1 MSKLNTWRKG
11 YHRQPRW
18 LRVSEWC
25 LLAYLLYA
33 LLLGLVTPYVLTSKL
48 PAALSQSLGREVTV
62 EAISINPFLLRI
74 RVTNFSIAEAEQ
86 RNDFVRFSQL
96 EADAA
101 FWRTLLTFTPTLEHF
116 YLNGPYAR
124 LTREQGGETTEFNF
138 SDIIRHIQ
146 SQSLP
151 EETKEEP
158 GDEGGIPHLR
168 LGLLN
173 VTDGKV
179 EVFDRV
185 SGAELVYPDLALEL
199 ENLDTHATI
208 SDSARSEEQGSP
220 DNLYQVN
227 VTTTEGGT
235 VYVDGLFQLAPLALT
250 GKVKIK
256 KLALPPL
263 WPLSDDIIKARLTD
277 GTLDFSVGYKV
288 SETEQGFRFRANDG
302 QLAVHSLALS
312 DTTSQRISLDTF
324 SLTDMRL
331 DTDSQRV
338 DIAGLKLKA
347 PFINGVYDNDGLDL
361 VSLLMPAGV
370 VQNNAEPEENSQSE
384 ASAAWRVVLGK
395 LAITEGDIQLH
406 DKAVAQSMYWRVHPI
421 TVTTSKI
428 DSNFSVPVDYDVTLA
443 ISGNSQAIPENA
455 QGELITRGSADLATQ
470 AVAGELTLSAIALS
484 QVQSYLTPFVNLS
497 LSEGALSVTTR
508 YEVAE
513 SGKKLQVSGDATV
526 ANLTI
531 LDGLHFEPLVKWQT
545 LDVADLRFNLDN
557 NTLDIAAINITEPY
571 AKILIDEQK
580 RTNIGAII
588 RSGESEEEANEP
600 SSDKARETG
609 DTEGDSV
616 DTPVT
621 GDAEGSVNTPETG
634 QAEGDSVNTP
644 ETGQAEGS
652 PLAISIAV
660 INLNNGSAYFADES
674 LTPQFASSIESLN
687 GSIEQL
693 TSNAGSAAK
702 VAINGKIDSYAPV
715 SLKGEINPLLEELF
729 LDLDFAVEGAELTSV
744 NPYSGTYMGYYID
757 KGLLSLDVRYK
768 VQNSELDGDN
778 HVVIDQLT
786 LGRKSD
792 SEQALSLPLGLAV
805 ALLQDND
812 GVIDLGLEVSGDLDN
827 PDFSFGSIIL
837 NALGNLITK
846 AVTAPFTFLASL
858 VGSEDE
864 LNRIDFAA
872 GHNSLDEQATQRL
885 TTLAEALNKRP
896 GLRVSIE
903 GTVDA
908 VSDARELAVAQL
920 HQQLLERS
928 AQDALPDNFSASNVP
943 LEGPLASTL
952 ETLFS
957 ETFSESIQDEQQ
969 RIRAQ
974 LQNNNE
980 EPVTEQ
986 QVTRALHIAMYN
998 RLRDSITIAE
1008 SELAALAQERG
1019 KRVKAYLVNQAQVE
1033 AGRLFLLN
1041 SREHLQSQS
1050 SSVELSLQAD

>member
-11 YHRQPRW
+11 YHQQPRW
-18 LRVSEWC
+18 LRASEWC

-74 RVTNFSIAEAEQ
+74 RVTNFSIAEADQ

-146 SQSLP
+146 SQSSP
-151 EETKEEP
+151 EEAEEGA
-158 GDEGGIPHLR
+158 GDESGIPHLR

-173 VTDGKV
+173 VADGKV

-199 ENLDTHATI
+199 ANLDTHATI
-208 SDSARSEEQGSP
+208 SDNARSEEQGSS

-250 GKVKIK
+250 GKVVIK

-277 GTLDFSVGYKV
+277 GTLDFSVGYEV
-288 SETEQGFRFRANDG
+288 RETEQGFRFRANDG

-312 DTTSQRISLDTF
+312 DTTRQRIALDTF

-338 DIAGLKLKA
+338 DIAGLKLEA
-347 PFINGVYDNDGLDL
+347 PYINGVYDNDGLDL
-361 VSLLMPAGV
+361 VSLLMPAGIA
-370 VQNNAEPEENSQSE
+370 QNNAEPEDNPQPEE
-384 ASAAWRVVLGK
+384 TTAWQVVLGE
-395 LAITEGDIQLH
+395 LAISEGDVQLH

-421 TVTTSKI
+421 TLTTSEI
-428 DSNFSVPVDYDVTLA
+428 DSHFSTPVDYEVALA

-455 QGELITRGSADLATQ
+455 QGELVTRGSADLATQ
-470 AVAGELTLSAIALS
+470 AVVGELTLSDIALS

-497 LSEGALSVTTR
+497 LSEGALSATTR

-513 SGKKLQVSGDATV
+513 SGKTLLVSGDATV
-526 ANLTI
+526 DNLTI
-531 LDGLHFEPLVKWQT
+531 LDGLHYEPLVKWQS
-545 LDVADLRFNLDN
+545 LDVADLRFSLAD
-557 NTLDIAAINITEPY
+557 NTLDMASVNIIEPY

-580 RTNIGAII
+580 RTNIGAIV
-588 RSGESEEEANEP
+588 RSGES
-600 SSDKARETG
+600 SSDNASKA
-609 DTEGDSV
+609 
-616 DTPVT
+616 
-621 GDAEGSVNTPETG
+621 GDAKEGSVNTPENG
-634 QAEGDSVNTP
+634 EAEGDSVDTSV
-644 ETGQAEGS
+644 TGEAEGS
-652 PLAISIAV
+652 SLAISIAA

-757 KGLLSLDVRYK
+757 KGLLSLDVHYK

-864 LNRIDFAA
+864 LNRVDFAA
-872 GHNSLDEQATQRL
+872 GQDSLNEQATLRL

-928 AQDALPDNFSASNVP
+928 AQDALPDDFSASNVP

-957 ETFSESIQDEQQ
+957 ETFSDSVQDEQQ

-998 RLRDSITIAE
+998 RLRDSITIPE

>member
-11 YHRQPRW
+11 FHQQPRW

-33 LLLGLVTPYVLTSKL
+33 LLLGLITPYVLTAKL
-48 PAALSQSLGREVTV
+48 PTALSQSLGREVTV
-62 EAISINPFLLRI
+62 ETISINPFLLRV
-74 RVTNFSIAEAEQ
+74 RVANFRIAEADQ
-86 RNDFVRFSQL
+86 QGDFIRFTQL

-101 FWRTLLTFTPTLEHF
+101 FWRTLLTITPTLEHF

-124 LTREQGGETTEFNF
+124 LAREQGGETTEFNF

-146 SQSLP
+146 SQSSP
-151 EETKEEP
+151 EATEEP
-158 GDEGGIPHLR
+158 GDESGIPHLR
-168 LGLLN
+168 LGLLS

-199 ENLDTHATI
+199 ANLDTHATI
-208 SDSARSEEQGSP
+208 SDNARSEEQGSP

-235 VYVDGLFQLAPLALT
+235 LYVDGLFQLAPLALT
-250 GKVKIK
+250 GKVVIK

-277 GTLDFSVGYKV
+277 GTLDFSVGYDMR
-288 SETEQGFRFRANDG
+288 ETEQGFRFRANDG
-302 QLAVHSLALS
+302 QLAIHSLALS
-312 DTTSQRISLDTF
+312 DPTRQRIALDTF

-347 PFINGVYDNDGLDL
+347 PYINGVYNDDGLDL
-361 VSLLMPAGV
+361 ISLLMPAGIA
-370 VQNNAEPEENSQSE
+370 QNNAEPEDNPQPEDTN
-384 ASAAWRVVLGK
+384 AWQVVLGE
-395 LAITEGDIQLH
+395 LAISEGDVQLH

-421 TVTTSKI
+421 TVMTSEI
-428 DSNFSVPVDYDVTLA
+428 DSHFSSPVDYEVALA
-443 ISGNSQAIPENA
+443 ISGNSQAIPENV

-470 AVAGELTLSAIALS
+470 AVAGELTISDIALS

-497 LSEGALSVTTR
+497 LSEGALSATIR

-513 SGKKLQVSGDATV
+513 SGKTLQVSGDASV
-526 ANLTI
+526 DNLTI
-531 LDGLHFEPLVKWQT
+531 LDGLHYEPLVKWQS
-545 LDVADLRFNLDN
+545 LDVADLRFSLDN
-557 NTLDIAAINITEPY
+557 NTLDIASVDITEPY

-580 RTNIGAII
+580 RTNIGAIV
-588 RSGESEEEANEP
+588 RSGES
-600 SSDKARETG
+600 SSDNASEI
-609 DTEGDSV
+609 
-616 DTPVT
+616 
-621 GDAEGSVNTPETG
+621 GDAKEGSVNTPETG
-634 QAEGDSVNTP
+634 EAERDSVDTP
-644 ETGQAEGS
+644 ETGEAGGS
-652 PLAISIAV
+652 PLAISIAT

-693 TSNAGSAAK
+693 TSDAGSAAK

-768 VQNSELDGDN
+768 VQNSELDGNN

-864 LNRIDFAA
+864 LNRVDFAA
-872 GHNSLDEQATQRL
+872 GQNTLDEQATQRL

-957 ETFSESIQDEQQ
+957 ETFSDSVQDEQQ

-998 RLRDSITIAE
+998 RLRDSISIPE

-1019 KRVKAYLVNQAQVE
+1019 KRVKAYLVNQAQVD

>member
-11 YHRQPRW
+11 YHQQPRW
-18 LRVSEWC
+18 LRASEWC
-25 LLAYLLYA
+25 LLAYSLYA
-33 LLLGLVTPYVLTSKL
+33 LLLGLITPYVLTAKL
-48 PAALSQSLGREVTV
+48 PAALSQTLGREVTV
-62 EAISINPFLLRI
+62 DTISINPFLLRV
-74 RVTNFSIAEAEQ
+74 RVVNFRIAEAEQ
-86 RNDFVRFSQL
+86 QSDFIRFSQL

-124 LTREQGGETTEFNF
+124 LAREQGGETTEFNF

-146 SQSLP
+146 SQSSP
-151 EETKEEP
+151 EETNEES
-158 GDEGGIPHLR
+158 GDESGIPHLR

-173 VTDGKV
+173 VADGKV

-199 ENLDTHATI
+199 ANLDTHATI
-208 SDSARSEEQGSP
+208 SDNARSEEQGSS

-250 GKVKIK
+250 GKVVIK

-277 GTLDFSVGYKV
+277 GTLDFSVGYEV
-288 SETEQGFRFRANDG
+288 RETEQGFRFRANDG

-312 DTTSQRISLDTF
+312 DTTRQRIALERF

-338 DIAGLKLKA
+338 DIAGLKLEA
-347 PFINGVYDNDGLDL
+347 PYINGVYDNDGLDL
-361 VSLLMPAGV
+361 VSLLMPAGIA
-370 VQNNAEPEENSQSE
+370 QNNAEPEDNPQPEE
-384 ASAAWRVVLGK
+384 TTAWQVVLGE
-395 LAITEGDIQLH
+395 LAISEGDVQLH

-421 TVTTSKI
+421 TLTTSEI
-428 DSNFSVPVDYDVTLA
+428 DSHFSTPVDYEVALA

-455 QGELITRGSADLATQ
+455 QGELVTRGSADLATQ
-470 AVAGELTLSAIALS
+470 AVVGELTLSDIALS

-497 LSEGALSVTTR
+497 LSEGALSATTR

-513 SGKKLQVSGDATV
+513 SGKTLLVSGDATV
-526 ANLTI
+526 DNLTI
-531 LDGLHFEPLVKWQT
+531 LDGLHYEPLVKWQS
-545 LDVADLRFNLDN
+545 LDVADLRFSLAD
-557 NTLDIAAINITEPY
+557 NTLDMASVNIIEPY

-588 RSGESEEEANEP
+588 RSGES
-600 SSDKARETG
+600 SSENASE
-609 DTEGDSV
+609 V
-616 DTPVT
+616 
-621 GDAEGSVNTPETG
+621 GDAKEGSVNTPENG
-634 QAEGDSVNTP
+634 EAEGDSVDTSV
-644 ETGQAEGS
+644 TGEAEGS
-652 PLAISIAV
+652 SLAISIAA

-693 TSNAGSAAK
+693 TSDAGSAAK

-715 SLKGEINPLLEELF
+715 SLKGELNPLLEELF

-768 VQNSELDGDN
+768 VQNSELDGNN

-864 LNRIDFAA
+864 LNRVDFTA
-872 GHNSLDEQATQRL
+872 GQDSLDEQATQRL

-928 AQDALPDNFSASNVP
+928 AQDALPDDFSASNVP

-957 ETFSESIQDEQQ
+957 ETFSDSVQDEQQ

-998 RLRDSITIAE
+998 RLRDSITIPE

-1019 KRVKAYLVNQAQVE
+1019 KRVKAFLVNQADIE

>member
-11 YHRQPRW
+11 YHQQPRW
-18 LRVSEWC
+18 LRASEWC

-74 RVTNFSIAEAEQ
+74 RVTNFSIAEADQ

-146 SQSLP
+146 SQSSP
-151 EETKEEP
+151 EEAEEGA
-158 GDEGGIPHLR
+158 GDESGIPHLR

-173 VTDGKV
+173 VADGKV

-199 ENLDTHATI
+199 ANLDTHATI
-208 SDSARSEEQGSP
+208 SDNARSEEQGSS

-250 GKVKIK
+250 GKVVIK

-277 GTLDFSVGYKV
+277 GTLDFSVGYEV
-288 SETEQGFRFRANDG
+288 RETEQGFRFRANDG

-312 DTTSQRISLDTF
+312 DTTRQRIALERF

-338 DIAGLKLKA
+338 DIAGLKLEA
-347 PFINGVYDNDGLDL
+347 PYINGVYDNDGLDL
-361 VSLLMPAGV
+361 VSLLMPAGIA
-370 VQNNAEPEENSQSE
+370 QNNAEPEDNPQPEE
-384 ASAAWRVVLGK
+384 TTAWQVVLGE
-395 LAITEGDIQLH
+395 LAISEGDVQLH

-421 TVTTSKI
+421 TLTTSEI
-428 DSNFSVPVDYDVTLA
+428 DSHFSTPVDYEVALA

-455 QGELITRGSADLATQ
+455 QGELVTRGSADLATQ
-470 AVAGELTLSAIALS
+470 AVVGELTLSDIALS

-497 LSEGALSVTTR
+497 LSEGALSATTR

-513 SGKKLQVSGDATV
+513 SGKTLLVSGDATV
-526 ANLTI
+526 DNLTI
-531 LDGLHFEPLVKWQT
+531 LDGLHYEPLVKWQS
-545 LDVADLRFNLDN
+545 LDVADLRFSLAD
-557 NTLDIAAINITEPY
+557 NTLDMASVNIIEPY

-588 RSGESEEEANEP
+588 RSGES
-600 SSDKARETG
+600 SSENASE
-609 DTEGDSV
+609 V
-616 DTPVT
+616 
-621 GDAEGSVNTPETG
+621 GDAKEGSVNTPENG
-634 QAEGDSVNTP
+634 EAEGDSVDTSV
-644 ETGQAEGS
+644 TGEAEGS
-652 PLAISIAV
+652 SLAISIAA

-757 KGLLSLDVRYK
+757 KGLLSLDVHYK

-864 LNRIDFAA
+864 LNRVDFAA
-872 GHNSLDEQATQRL
+872 GQDSLNEQATQRL

-928 AQDALPDNFSASNVP
+928 AQDALPDDFSASNVP

-957 ETFSESIQDEQQ
+957 ETFSDSVQDEQQ

-998 RLRDSITIAE
+998 RLRDSITIPE

>member
-11 YHRQPRW
+11 YHQQPRW

-25 LLAYLLYA
+25 LLAYSLYA
-33 LLLGLVTPYVLTSKL
+33 LLLGLLTPYVLTSKL
-48 PAALSQSLGREVTV
+48 PAALSQTLGREVTV
-62 EAISINPFLLRI
+62 DTISINPFLLRV
-74 RVTNFSIAEAEQ
+74 RVANFRIAEADQ
-86 RNDFVRFSQL
+86 QGDFIRFTQL

-124 LTREQGGETTEFNF
+124 LAREQGGETTEFNF
-138 SDIIRHIQ
+138 SDIIAHIQ
-146 SQSLP
+146 SQSSP
-151 EETKEEP
+151 EETNEES
-158 GDEGGIPHLR
+158 GDESSIPHLR

-199 ENLDTHATI
+199 ANLDTHATI
-208 SDSARSEEQGSP
+208 SDNARSEEQGSP

-235 VYVDGLFQLAPLALT
+235 LYVNGLFQLAPLALT
-250 GKVKIK
+250 GKVVIK

-277 GTLDFSVGYKV
+277 GTLDFSVGYEV
-288 SETEQGFRFRANDG
+288 RETEQGFRFRANDG

-312 DTTSQRISLDTF
+312 DTTRQRIALDTF

-338 DIAGLKLKA
+338 DIAGLKLEA
-347 PFINGVYDNDGLDL
+347 PYINGVYDNDGLDL
-361 VSLLMPAGV
+361 VSLLMPAGIA
-370 VQNNAEPEENSQSE
+370 QNNAEPEDNPQPEE
-384 ASAAWRVVLGK
+384 TTAWQVVLGE
-395 LAITEGDIQLH
+395 LAISEGDVQLH

-421 TVTTSKI
+421 TVTTSEI
-428 DSNFSVPVDYDVTLA
+428 DSHFSTPVDYEVALA

-455 QGELITRGSADLATQ
+455 QGELVTRGSADLATQ
-470 AVAGELTLSAIALS
+470 AVVGELTISDIALS

-497 LSEGALSVTTR
+497 LSEGALSATTR

-513 SGKKLQVSGDATV
+513 SGKTLLVSGDATV
-526 ANLTI
+526 DNLTI
-531 LDGLHFEPLVKWQT
+531 LDGLHYEPLVKWQS
-545 LDVADLRFNLDN
+545 LDVADLRFSLDD
-557 NTLDIAAINITEPY
+557 NTLDIASINITEPY

-588 RSGESEEEANEP
+588 RSGES
-600 SSDKARETG
+600 SSENASE
-609 DTEGDSV
+609 V
-616 DTPVT
+616 
-621 GDAEGSVNTPETG
+621 GDAKEGSVNTPETG
-634 QAEGDSVNTP
+634 D
-644 ETGQAEGS
+644 AEGS
-652 PLAISIAV
+652 TLAISIAA
-660 INLNNGSAYFADES
+660 INLINGSAYFADES

-693 TSNAGSAAK
+693 TSDAGSAAK

-768 VQNSELDGDN
+768 VQNSELDGNN

-864 LNRIDFAA
+864 LNRVDFAA
-872 GHNSLDEQATQRL
+872 GQDSLDEQATQRL

-957 ETFSESIQDEQQ
+957 ETFSDSVQDEQQ

>member
-11 YHRQPRW
+11 YHQQPRW
-18 LRVSEWC
+18 LRASEWC

-74 RVTNFSIAEAEQ
+74 RVTNFSIAEADQ

-146 SQSLP
+146 SQSSP
-151 EETKEEP
+151 EEAEEGA
-158 GDEGGIPHLR
+158 GDESGIPHLR

-173 VTDGKV
+173 VADGKV

-199 ENLDTHATI
+199 ANLDTHATI
-208 SDSARSEEQGSP
+208 SDNARSEEQGSS

-250 GKVKIK
+250 GKVVIK

-277 GTLDFSVGYKV
+277 GTLDFSVGYEV
-288 SETEQGFRFRANDG
+288 RETEQGFRFRANDG

-312 DTTSQRISLDTF
+312 DTTRQRIALDTF

-338 DIAGLKLKA
+338 DIAGLKLEA
-347 PFINGVYDNDGLDL
+347 PYINGVYDNDGLDL
-361 VSLLMPAGV
+361 VSLLMPAGIA
-370 VQNNAEPEENSQSE
+370 QNNAEPEDNPQPEE
-384 ASAAWRVVLGK
+384 TTAWQVVLGE
-395 LAITEGDIQLH
+395 LAISEGDVQLH

-421 TVTTSKI
+421 TLTTSEI
-428 DSNFSVPVDYDVTLA
+428 DSHFSTPVDYEVALA

-455 QGELITRGSADLATQ
+455 QGELVTRGSADLATQ
-470 AVAGELTLSAIALS
+470 AVVGELTLSDIALS

-497 LSEGALSVTTR
+497 LSEGALSATTR

-513 SGKKLQVSGDATV
+513 SGKTLLVSGDATV
-526 ANLTI
+526 DNLTI
-531 LDGLHFEPLVKWQT
+531 LDGLHYEPLVKWQS
-545 LDVADLRFNLDN
+545 LDVADLRFSLAD
-557 NTLDIAAINITEPY
+557 NTLDMASVNIIEPY

-588 RSGESEEEANEP
+588 RSGES
-600 SSDKARETG
+600 SSENASE
-609 DTEGDSV
+609 V
-616 DTPVT
+616 
-621 GDAEGSVNTPETG
+621 GDAKEGSVNTPENG
-634 QAEGDSVNTP
+634 EAEGDSVDTSV
-644 ETGQAEGS
+644 TGEAEGS
-652 PLAISIAV
+652 SLAISIAA

-693 TSNAGSAAK
+693 TSDAGSAAK

-715 SLKGEINPLLEELF
+715 SLKGELNPLLEELF

-768 VQNSELDGDN
+768 VQNSELDGNN

-864 LNRIDFAA
+864 LNRVDFAA
-872 GHNSLDEQATQRL
+872 GQDSLNEQATQRL

-928 AQDALPDNFSASNVP
+928 AQDALPDDFSASNVP

-957 ETFSESIQDEQQ
+957 ETFSDSVQDEQQ

-998 RLRDSITIAE
+998 RLRDSITIPE

-1019 KRVKAYLVNQAQVE
+1019 KRVKAFLVNQADIE

>member
-11 YHRQPRW
+11 YHQQPRW
-18 LRVSEWC
+18 LRASEWC

-74 RVTNFSIAEAEQ
+74 RVTNFSIAEADQ

-146 SQSLP
+146 SQSSP
-151 EETKEEP
+151 EEAEEGA
-158 GDEGGIPHLR
+158 GDESGIPHLR

-173 VTDGKV
+173 VADGKV

-199 ENLDTHATI
+199 ANLDTHATI
-208 SDSARSEEQGSP
+208 SDNARSEEQGSS

-250 GKVKIK
+250 GKVVIK

-277 GTLDFSVGYKV
+277 GTLDFSVGYEV
-288 SETEQGFRFRANDG
+288 RETEQGFRFRANDG

-312 DTTSQRISLDTF
+312 DTTRQRIALERF

-338 DIAGLKLKA
+338 DIAGLKLEA
-347 PFINGVYDNDGLDL
+347 PYINGVYDNDGLDL
-361 VSLLMPAGV
+361 VSLLMPAGIA
-370 VQNNAEPEENSQSE
+370 QNNAEPEDNPQPEE
-384 ASAAWRVVLGK
+384 TTAWQVVLGE
-395 LAITEGDIQLH
+395 LAISEGDVQLH

-421 TVTTSKI
+421 TLTTSEI
-428 DSNFSVPVDYDVTLA
+428 DSHFSTPVDYEVALA

-455 QGELITRGSADLATQ
+455 QGELVTRGSADLATQ
-470 AVAGELTLSAIALS
+470 AVVGELTLSDIALS

-497 LSEGALSVTTR
+497 LSEGALSATTR

-513 SGKKLQVSGDATV
+513 SGKTLLVSGDATV
-526 ANLTI
+526 DNLTI
-531 LDGLHFEPLVKWQT
+531 LDGLHYEPLVKWQS
-545 LDVADLRFNLDN
+545 LDVADLRFSLAD
-557 NTLDIAAINITEPY
+557 NTLDMASVNIIEPY

-580 RTNIGAII
+580 RTNIGAIV
-588 RSGESEEEANEP
+588 RSGES
-600 SSDKARETG
+600 SSDNASKA
-609 DTEGDSV
+609 
-616 DTPVT
+616 
-621 GDAEGSVNTPETG
+621 GDAKEGSVNTPENG
-634 QAEGDSVNTP
+634 EAEGDSVDTSV
-644 ETGQAEGS
+644 TGEAEGS
-652 PLAISIAV
+652 SLAISIAA

-693 TSNAGSAAK
+693 TSDAGSAAK

-715 SLKGEINPLLEELF
+715 SLKGELNPLLEELF

-757 KGLLSLDVRYK
+757 KGLLSLDVHYK

-864 LNRIDFAA
+864 LNRVDFTA
-872 GHNSLDEQATQRL
+872 GQDSLDEQATQRL

-957 ETFSESIQDEQQ
+957 ETFSDSVQDEQQ

-998 RLRDSITIAE
+998 RLRDSITIPE

>member
-11 YHRQPRW
+11 YHQQPRW
-18 LRVSEWC
+18 LRASEWC

-74 RVTNFSIAEAEQ
+74 RVTNFSIAEADQ

-146 SQSLP
+146 SQSSP
-151 EETKEEP
+151 EEAEEGA
-158 GDEGGIPHLR
+158 GDESGIPHLR

-173 VTDGKV
+173 VADGKV

-199 ENLDTHATI
+199 ANLDTHATI
-208 SDSARSEEQGSP
+208 SDNARSEEQGSS

-250 GKVKIK
+250 GKVVIK

-277 GTLDFSVGYKV
+277 GTLDFSVGYEV
-288 SETEQGFRFRANDG
+288 RETEQGFRFRANDG

-312 DTTSQRISLDTF
+312 DTTRQRIALERF

-338 DIAGLKLKA
+338 DIAGLKLEA
-347 PFINGVYDNDGLDL
+347 PYINGVYDNDGLDL
-361 VSLLMPAGV
+361 VSLLMPAGIA
-370 VQNNAEPEENSQSE
+370 QNNAEPEDNPQPEE
-384 ASAAWRVVLGK
+384 TTAWQVVLGE
-395 LAITEGDIQLH
+395 LAISEGDVQLH
-406 DKAVAQSMYWRVHPI
+406 DKAVAQSMYWRGHPI
-421 TVTTSKI
+421 TLTTSEI
-428 DSNFSVPVDYDVTLA
+428 DSHFSTPVDYEVALA

-455 QGELITRGSADLATQ
+455 QGELVTRGSADLATQ
-470 AVAGELTLSAIALS
+470 AVVGELTLSDIALS

-497 LSEGALSVTTR
+497 LSEGALSATTR

-513 SGKKLQVSGDATV
+513 SGKTLLVSGDATV
-526 ANLTI
+526 DNLTI
-531 LDGLHFEPLVKWQT
+531 LDGLHYEPLVKWQS
-545 LDVADLRFNLDN
+545 LDVADLRFSLAD
-557 NTLDIAAINITEPY
+557 NTLDMASVNIIEPY

-588 RSGESEEEANEP
+588 RSGES
-600 SSDKARETG
+600 SSENASE
-609 DTEGDSV
+609 V
-616 DTPVT
+616 
-621 GDAEGSVNTPETG
+621 GDAKEGSVNTPENG
-634 QAEGDSVNTP
+634 EAEGDSVDTSV
-644 ETGQAEGS
+644 TGEAEGS
-652 PLAISIAV
+652 SLAISIAA

-693 TSNAGSAAK
+693 TSDAGSAAK

-715 SLKGEINPLLEELF
+715 SLKGELNPLLEELF

-768 VQNSELDGDN
+768 VQNSELDGNN

-864 LNRIDFAA
+864 LNRVDFTA
-872 GHNSLDEQATQRL
+872 GQDSLDEQATQRL

-957 ETFSESIQDEQQ
+957 ETFSDSVQDEQQ

-998 RLRDSITIAE
+998 RLRDSITIPE

-1019 KRVKAYLVNQAQVE
+1019 KRVKAFLVNQADIE

>member
-1 MSKLNTWRKG
+1 MSKLNTWRQG

-33 LLLGLVTPYVLTSKL
+33 LLLGLLTPYVLTSKL
-48 PAALSQSLGREVTV
+48 PAALSQTLGREVTV
-62 EAISINPFLLRI
+62 DTISINPFLLRI
-74 RVTNFSIAEAEQ
+74 RVTNFSIAEADQ
-86 RNDFVRFSQL
+86 RNDFIRFSQL

-146 SQSLP
+146 SQSSP
-151 EETKEEP
+151 EEAEEGA
-158 GDEGGIPHLR
+158 GDESGIPHLR

-173 VTDGKV
+173 VADGKV

-199 ENLDTHATI
+199 ANLDTHATI
-208 SDSARSEEQGSP
+208 SDNARSEEQGSS

-250 GKVKIK
+250 GKVVIK

-277 GTLDFSVGYKV
+277 GTLDFSVGYEV
-288 SETEQGFRFRANDG
+288 RETEQGFRFRANDG

-312 DTTSQRISLDTF
+312 DTTRQRIALDTF

-338 DIAGLKLKA
+338 DIAGLKLEA
-347 PFINGVYDNDGLDL
+347 PYINGVYDNDGLDL
-361 VSLLMPAGV
+361 VSLLMPAGIA
-370 VQNNAEPEENSQSE
+370 QNNAEPEDNPQPEE
-384 ASAAWRVVLGK
+384 TTAWQVVLGE
-395 LAITEGDIQLH
+395 LAISEGDVQLH

-421 TVTTSKI
+421 TLTTSEI
-428 DSNFSVPVDYDVTLA
+428 DSHFSTPVDYEVALA

-455 QGELITRGSADLATQ
+455 QGELVTRGSADLATQ
-470 AVAGELTLSAIALS
+470 AVVGELTLSDIALS

-497 LSEGALSVTTR
+497 LSEGALSATTR

-513 SGKKLQVSGDATV
+513 SGKTLLVSGDATV
-526 ANLTI
+526 DNLTI
-531 LDGLHFEPLVKWQT
+531 LDGLHYEPLVKWQS
-545 LDVADLRFNLDN
+545 LDVADLRFSLAD
-557 NTLDIAAINITEPY
+557 NTLDMASVNIIEPY

-580 RTNIGAII
+580 RTNIGAIV
-588 RSGESEEEANEP
+588 RSGES
-600 SSDKARETG
+600 SSDNASKA
-609 DTEGDSV
+609 
-616 DTPVT
+616 
-621 GDAEGSVNTPETG
+621 GDAKEGSVNTPENG
-634 QAEGDSVNTP
+634 EAEGDSVDTSV
-644 ETGQAEGS
+644 TGEAEGS
-652 PLAISIAV
+652 SLAISIAA

-757 KGLLSLDVRYK
+757 KGLLSLDVHYK

-864 LNRIDFAA
+864 LNRVDFAA
-872 GHNSLDEQATQRL
+872 GQDSLNEQATQRL

-928 AQDALPDNFSASNVP
+928 AQDALPDDFSASNVP

-957 ETFSESIQDEQQ
+957 ETFSDSVQDEQQ

-998 RLRDSITIAE
+998 RLRDSITIPE

>member
-11 YHRQPRW
+11 YHQQPRW
-18 LRVSEWC
+18 LRASEWC

-74 RVTNFSIAEAEQ
+74 RVTNFSIAEADQ
-86 RNDFVRFSQL
+86 RNDFVRFTQL

-146 SQSLP
+146 SQSSP
-151 EETKEEP
+151 EEAEEGA
-158 GDEGGIPHLR
+158 GDESGIPHLR

-173 VTDGKV
+173 VADGKV

-199 ENLDTHATI
+199 ANLDTHATI
-208 SDSARSEEQGSP
+208 SDNARSEEQGSS

-250 GKVKIK
+250 GKVVIK

-277 GTLDFSVGYKV
+277 GTLDFSVGYEV
-288 SETEQGFRFRANDG
+288 RETEQGFRFRANDG

-312 DTTSQRISLDTF
+312 DTTRQRIALDTF

-338 DIAGLKLKA
+338 DIAGLKLEA
-347 PFINGVYDNDGLDL
+347 PYINGVYDNDGLDL
-361 VSLLMPAGV
+361 VSLLMPAGIA
-370 VQNNAEPEENSQSE
+370 QNNAEPEDNPQPEE
-384 ASAAWRVVLGK
+384 TTAWQVVLGE
-395 LAITEGDIQLH
+395 LAISEGDVQLH

-421 TVTTSKI
+421 TLTTSEI
-428 DSNFSVPVDYDVTLA
+428 DSHFSTPVDYEVALA

-455 QGELITRGSADLATQ
+455 QGELVTRGSADLATQ
-470 AVAGELTLSAIALS
+470 AVVGELTLSDIALS

-497 LSEGALSVTTR
+497 LSEGALSATTR

-513 SGKKLQVSGDATV
+513 SGKTLLVSGDATV
-526 ANLTI
+526 DNLTI
-531 LDGLHFEPLVKWQT
+531 LDGLHYEPLVKWQS
-545 LDVADLRFNLDN
+545 LDVADLRFSLAD
-557 NTLDIAAINITEPY
+557 NTLDMASVNIIEPY

-580 RTNIGAII
+580 RTNIGAIV
-588 RSGESEEEANEP
+588 RSGES
-600 SSDKARETG
+600 SSDNASKA
-609 DTEGDSV
+609 
-616 DTPVT
+616 
-621 GDAEGSVNTPETG
+621 GDAKEGSVNTPENG
-634 QAEGDSVNTP
+634 EAEGDSVDTSV
-644 ETGQAEGS
+644 TGEAEGS
-652 PLAISIAV
+652 SLAISIAA

-757 KGLLSLDVRYK
+757 KGLLSLDVHYK

-864 LNRIDFAA
+864 LNRVDFAA
-872 GHNSLDEQATQRL
+872 GQDSLNEQATQRL

-928 AQDALPDNFSASNVP
+928 AQDALPDDFSASNVP

-957 ETFSESIQDEQQ
+957 ETFSDSVQDEQQ

-998 RLRDSITIAE
+998 RLRDSITIPE

>member
-11 YHRQPRW
+11 YHQQPRW
-18 LRVSEWC
+18 LRASEWC

-74 RVTNFSIAEAEQ
+74 RVTNFSIAEADQ

-146 SQSLP
+146 SQSSP
-151 EETKEEP
+151 EEAEEGA
-158 GDEGGIPHLR
+158 GDESGIPHLR

-173 VTDGKV
+173 VADGKV

-199 ENLDTHATI
+199 ANLDTHATI
-208 SDSARSEEQGSP
+208 SDNARSEEQGSS

-250 GKVKIK
+250 GKVVIK

-277 GTLDFSVGYKV
+277 GTLDFSVGYEV
-288 SETEQGFRFRANDG
+288 RETEQGFRFRANDG

-312 DTTSQRISLDTF
+312 DTTRQRIALERF

-338 DIAGLKLKA
+338 DIAGLKLEA
-347 PFINGVYDNDGLDL
+347 PYINGVYDNDGLDL
-361 VSLLMPAGV
+361 VSLLMPAGIA
-370 VQNNAEPEENSQSE
+370 QNNAEPEDNPQPEE
-384 ASAAWRVVLGK
+384 TTAWQVVLGE
-395 LAITEGDIQLH
+395 LAISEGDVQLH

-421 TVTTSKI
+421 TLTTSEI
-428 DSNFSVPVDYDVTLA
+428 DSHFSTPVDYEVALA

-455 QGELITRGSADLATQ
+455 QGELVTRGSADLATQ
-470 AVAGELTLSAIALS
+470 AVVGELTLSDIALS

-497 LSEGALSVTTR
+497 LSEGALSATTR

-513 SGKKLQVSGDATV
+513 SGKTLLVSGDATV
-526 ANLTI
+526 DNLTI
-531 LDGLHFEPLVKWQT
+531 LDGLHYEPLVKWQS
-545 LDVADLRFNLDN
+545 LDVADLRFSLAD
-557 NTLDIAAINITEPY
+557 NTLDMASVNIIEPY

-588 RSGESEEEANEP
+588 RSGES
-600 SSDKARETG
+600 SSENASE
-609 DTEGDSV
+609 V
-616 DTPVT
+616 
-621 GDAEGSVNTPETG
+621 GDAKEGSVNTPENG
-634 QAEGDSVNTP
+634 EAEGDSVDTSV
-644 ETGQAEGS
+644 TGEAEGS
-652 PLAISIAV
+652 SLAISIAA

-693 TSNAGSAAK
+693 TSDAGSAAK

-715 SLKGEINPLLEELF
+715 SLKGELNPLLEELF

-757 KGLLSLDVRYK
+757 KGLLSLDVHYK

-864 LNRIDFAA
+864 LNRVDFTA
-872 GHNSLDEQATQRL
+872 GQDSLDEQATQRL

-928 AQDALPDNFSASNVP
+928 AQDALPDDFSASNVP

-957 ETFSESIQDEQQ
+957 ETFSDSVQDEQQ

-998 RLRDSITIAE
+998 RLRDSITIPE

>member
-1 MSKLNTWRKG
+1 MSKLNLWRKG
-11 YHRQPRW
+11 YQQQPRW

-25 LLAYLLYA
+25 LLAYVLYA
-33 LLLGLVTPYVLTSKL
+33 LLLGLMTPYVLTSKL
-48 PAALSQSLGREVTV
+48 PATLSQSLGREVTV
-62 EAISINPFLLRI
+62 ENISINPFLLRV
-74 RVTNFSIAEAEQ
+74 RVANFRIAEADQ
-86 RNDFVRFSQL
+86 QGDFVRFTQL

-101 FWRTLLTFTPTLEHF
+101 FWRSILTFTPTLEHF

-124 LTREQGGETTEFNF
+124 LAREQGGDTTEFNF

-146 SQSLP
+146 SQSSP
-151 EETKEEP
+151 GEAKEAVD
-158 GDEGGIPHLR
+158 DESGIPHLR

-185 SGAELVYPDLALEL
+185 SGAELVYPNLALEL
-199 ENLDTHATI
+199 ANLDTHATI
-208 SDSARSEEQGSP
+208 SDTVRSEDEGST
-220 DNLYQVN
+220 DNLYQIN

-235 VYVDGLFQLAPLALT
+235 LYVDGLFQLAPLALS
-250 GKVKIK
+250 GKVVVKN
-256 KLALPPL
+256 LALPPL

-288 SETEQGFRFRANDG
+288 SETEQGVRFRANDG
-302 QLAVHSLALS
+302 QLAIHSLALS
-312 DTTSQRISLDTF
+312 DTNSQRISLDSF
-324 SLTDMRL
+324 SLTDMQL

-338 DIAGLKLKA
+338 DIAGLHLKA
-347 PFINGVYDNDGLDL
+347 PYINGVYDKDGLDL
-361 VSLLMPAGV
+361 VNLLMPAGIA
-370 VQNNAEPEENSQSE
+370 QKNEEPEENPQS
-384 ASAAWRVVLGK
+384 APSTAWQVVLGK
-395 LAITEGDIQLH
+395 LAISEGDIQLH
-406 DKAVAQSMYWRVHPI
+406 DKAVAQSMYWRVHPL
-421 TVTTSKI
+421 TVTTSEI
-428 DSNFSVPVDYDVTLA
+428 DSHFSAPVDYDVSLA
-443 ISGNSQAIPENA
+443 ISGNSQAIPETA
-455 QGELITRGSADLATQ
+455 QGEIVTRGSANLATQ
-470 AVAGELTLSAIALS
+470 AVNGELTLSDIELS

-497 LSEGALSVTTR
+497 LSEGALSATTR

-531 LDGLHFEPLVKWQT
+531 LDGLHYDPLVKWQT
-545 LDVADLRFNLDN
+545 LDIADLRFSLDN
-557 NTLDIAAINITEPY
+557 NTLDIASVDITQPY

-588 RSGESEEEANEP
+588 RDGESSKKDSES
-600 SSDKARETG
+600 SSDNASETG
-609 DTEGDSV
+609 G
-616 DTPVT
+616 
-621 GDAEGSVNTPETG
+621 AEG
-634 QAEGDSVNTP
+634 A
-644 ETGQAEGS
+644 
-652 PLAISIAV
+652 PLAISIAA

-693 TSNAGSAAK
+693 TSDAGSAAK

-768 VQNSELDGDN
+768 VQNSELDGNN

-864 LNRIDFAA
+864 LNRVDFAA
-872 GHNSLDEQATQRL
+872 GQDSLNEQARERL

-928 AQDALPDNFSASNVP
+928 EMNALPDNFSASNVP
-943 LEGPLASTL
+943 LEGPLADTL
-952 ETLFS
+952 EILFS
-957 ETFSESIQDEQQ
+957 ETFSNSVQDEQQ
-969 RIRAQ
+969 RVRAQ
-974 LQNNNE
+974 LQNNND
-980 EPVTEQ
+980 EPVTDQ

-998 RLRDSITIAE
+998 RIRDSITIPE

-1019 KRVKAYLVNQAQVE
+1019 KQVKAYLVNQAQVG

>member
-11 YHRQPRW
+11 YHQQPRW
-18 LRVSEWC
+18 LRASEWC

-74 RVTNFSIAEAEQ
+74 RVTNFSIAEADQ

-146 SQSLP
+146 SQSSP
-151 EETKEEP
+151 EEAEEGA
-158 GDEGGIPHLR
+158 GDESGIPHLR

-173 VTDGKV
+173 VADGKV

-199 ENLDTHATI
+199 ANLDTHATI
-208 SDSARSEEQGSP
+208 SDNARSEEQGSS

-250 GKVKIK
+250 GKVVIK

-277 GTLDFSVGYKV
+277 GTLDFSVGYEV
-288 SETEQGFRFRANDG
+288 RETEQGFRFRANDG

-312 DTTSQRISLDTF
+312 DTTRQRIALDTF

-338 DIAGLKLKA
+338 DIAGLKLEA
-347 PFINGVYDNDGLDL
+347 PYINGVYDNDGLDL
-361 VSLLMPAGV
+361 VSLLMPAGIA
-370 VQNNAEPEENSQSE
+370 QNNAEPEDNSQPE
-384 ASAAWRVVLGK
+384 ETTAWQVVLGE
-395 LAITEGDIQLH
+395 LAISEGDVQLH

-421 TVTTSKI
+421 TLTTSEI
-428 DSNFSVPVDYDVTLA
+428 DSHFSTPVDYEVALT

-455 QGELITRGSADLATQ
+455 QGELVTRGSADLATQ
-470 AVAGELTLSAIALS
+470 AVVGELTLSDIALS

-497 LSEGALSVTTR
+497 LSEGALSATTR

-513 SGKKLQVSGDATV
+513 SGKTLLVSGDATV
-526 ANLTI
+526 DNLTI
-531 LDGLHFEPLVKWQT
+531 LDGLHYEPLVKWQS
-545 LDVADLRFNLDN
+545 LDVADLRFSLAD
-557 NTLDIAAINITEPY
+557 NTLDMASVNIIEPY

-588 RSGESEEEANEP
+588 RSGES
-600 SSDKARETG
+600 SSENASE
-609 DTEGDSV
+609 V
-616 DTPVT
+616 
-621 GDAEGSVNTPETG
+621 GDAKEGSVNTPENGEAEGESVDTPETG
-634 QAEGDSVNTP
+634 DAEGDSVNTP
-644 ETGQAEGS
+644 ETSDAEGS
-652 PLAISIAV
+652 TLAISIAA

-757 KGLLSLDVRYK
+757 KGLLSLDVHYK

-864 LNRIDFAA
+864 LNRVDFAA
-872 GHNSLDEQATQRL
+872 GQDSLNEQATLRL

-928 AQDALPDNFSASNVP
+928 AQDALPDDFSASNVP

-957 ETFSESIQDEQQ
+957 ETFSDSVQDEQQ

-998 RLRDSITIAE
+998 RLRDSITIPE

>member
-1 MSKLNTWRKG
+1 
-11 YHRQPRW
+11 
-18 LRVSEWC
+18 
-25 LLAYLLYA
+25 
-33 LLLGLVTPYVLTSKL
+33 
-48 PAALSQSLGREVTV
+48 
-62 EAISINPFLLRI
+62 
-74 RVTNFSIAEAEQ
+74 
-86 RNDFVRFSQL
+86 
-96 EADAA
+96 
-101 FWRTLLTFTPTLEHF
+101 
-116 YLNGPYAR
+116 
-124 LTREQGGETTEFNF
+124 
-138 SDIIRHIQ
+138 
-146 SQSLP
+146 
-151 EETKEEP
+151 
-158 GDEGGIPHLR
+158 
-168 LGLLN
+168 
-173 VTDGKV
+173 
-179 EVFDRV
+179 
-185 SGAELVYPDLALEL
+185 
-199 ENLDTHATI
+199 
-208 SDSARSEEQGSP
+208 
-220 DNLYQVN
+220 
-227 VTTTEGGT
+227 
-235 VYVDGLFQLAPLALT
+235 
-250 GKVKIK
+250 
-256 KLALPPL
+256 
-263 WPLSDDIIKARLTD
+263 
-277 GTLDFSVGYKV
+277 
-288 SETEQGFRFRANDG
+288 
-302 QLAVHSLALS
+302 
-312 DTTSQRISLDTF
+312 
-324 SLTDMRL
+324 MRL

-338 DIAGLKLKA
+338 DIAGLKLEA
-347 PFINGVYDNDGLDL
+347 PYINGVYDNDGLDL
-361 VSLLMPAGV
+361 VSLLMPAGIA
-370 VQNNAEPEENSQSE
+370 QNNAEPEDNPQPEE
-384 ASAAWRVVLGK
+384 TTAWQVVLGE
-395 LAITEGDIQLH
+395 LAISEGDVQLH

-421 TVTTSKI
+421 TLTTSEI
-428 DSNFSVPVDYDVTLA
+428 DSHFSTPVDYEVALA

-455 QGELITRGSADLATQ
+455 QGELVARGSADLATQ
-470 AVAGELTLSAIALS
+470 AVVGELTLSDIALS

-497 LSEGALSVTTR
+497 LSEGALSATTR

-513 SGKKLQVSGDATV
+513 SGKTLLVSGDATV
-526 ANLTI
+526 DNLTI
-531 LDGLHFEPLVKWQT
+531 LDGLHYEPLVKWQS
-545 LDVADLRFNLDN
+545 LDVADLRFSLAD
-557 NTLDIAAINITEPY
+557 NTLDMASVNIIEPY

-588 RSGESEEEANEP
+588 RSGES
-600 SSDKARETG
+600 SSENASE
-609 DTEGDSV
+609 V
-616 DTPVT
+616 
-621 GDAEGSVNTPETG
+621 GDAKEGSVNTPENG
-634 QAEGDSVNTP
+634 EAEGDSVDTSV
-644 ETGQAEGS
+644 TGEAEGS
-652 PLAISIAV
+652 SLAISIAA

-757 KGLLSLDVRYK
+757 KGLLSLDVHYK

-864 LNRIDFAA
+864 LNRVDFAA
-872 GHNSLDEQATQRL
+872 GQDSLNEQATQRL

-928 AQDALPDNFSASNVP
+928 AQDALPDDFSASNVP

-957 ETFSESIQDEQQ
+957 ETFSDSVQDEQQ

-998 RLRDSITIAE
+998 
-1008 SELAALAQERG
+1008 
-1019 KRVKAYLVNQAQVE
+1019 
-1033 AGRLFLLN
+1033 
-1041 SREHLQSQS
+1041 
-1050 SSVELSLQAD
+1050 

>member
-11 YHRQPRW
+11 YHQQPRW
-18 LRVSEWC
+18 LRASEWC

-74 RVTNFSIAEAEQ
+74 RVTNFSIAEADQ

-146 SQSLP
+146 SQSSP
-151 EETKEEP
+151 EEAEEGA
-158 GDEGGIPHLR
+158 GDESGIPHLR

-173 VTDGKV
+173 VADGKV

-199 ENLDTHATI
+199 ANLDTHATI
-208 SDSARSEEQGSP
+208 SDNARSEEQGSS

-250 GKVKIK
+250 GKVVIK

-277 GTLDFSVGYKV
+277 GTLDFSVGYEV
-288 SETEQGFRFRANDG
+288 RETEQGFRFRANDG

-312 DTTSQRISLDTF
+312 DTTRQRIALDTF

-338 DIAGLKLKA
+338 DIAGLKLEA
-347 PFINGVYDNDGLDL
+347 PYINGVYDNDGLDL
-361 VSLLMPAGV
+361 VSLLMPAGIA
-370 VQNNAEPEENSQSE
+370 QNNAEPEDNSQPE
-384 ASAAWRVVLGK
+384 ETTAWQVVLGE
-395 LAITEGDIQLH
+395 LAISEGDVQLH

-421 TVTTSKI
+421 TLTTSEI
-428 DSNFSVPVDYDVTLA
+428 DSHFSTPVDYEVALT

-455 QGELITRGSADLATQ
+455 QGELVTRGSADLATQ
-470 AVAGELTLSAIALS
+470 AVVGELTLSDIALS

-497 LSEGALSVTTR
+497 LSEGALSATTR

-513 SGKKLQVSGDATV
+513 SGKTLLVSGDATV
-526 ANLTI
+526 DNLTI
-531 LDGLHFEPLVKWQT
+531 LDGLHYEPLVKWQS
-545 LDVADLRFNLDN
+545 LDVADLRFSLAD
-557 NTLDIAAINITEPY
+557 NTLDMASVNIIEPY

-588 RSGESEEEANEP
+588 RSGES
-600 SSDKARETG
+600 SSENASE
-609 DTEGDSV
+609 V
-616 DTPVT
+616 
-621 GDAEGSVNTPETG
+621 GDAKEGSVNTPENGEAEGESVDTPETG
-634 QAEGDSVNTP
+634 DAEGDSVNTP
-644 ETGQAEGS
+644 ETSDAEGS
-652 PLAISIAV
+652 TLAISIAA

-757 KGLLSLDVRYK
+757 KGLLSLDVHYK

-864 LNRIDFAA
+864 LNRVDFAA
-872 GHNSLDEQATQRL
+872 GQDSLNEQATQRL

-928 AQDALPDNFSASNVP
+928 AQDALPDDFSASNVP

-957 ETFSESIQDEQQ
+957 ETFSDSVQDEQQ

-998 RLRDSITIAE
+998 RLRDSITIPE

>member
-1 MSKLNTWRKG
+1 
-11 YHRQPRW
+11 
-18 LRVSEWC
+18 
-25 LLAYLLYA
+25 
-33 LLLGLVTPYVLTSKL
+33 
-48 PAALSQSLGREVTV
+48 
-62 EAISINPFLLRI
+62 
-74 RVTNFSIAEAEQ
+74 
-86 RNDFVRFSQL
+86 
-96 EADAA
+96 
-101 FWRTLLTFTPTLEHF
+101 
-116 YLNGPYAR
+116 
-124 LTREQGGETTEFNF
+124 
-138 SDIIRHIQ
+138 
-146 SQSLP
+146 
-151 EETKEEP
+151 
-158 GDEGGIPHLR
+158 
-168 LGLLN
+168 
-173 VTDGKV
+173 
-179 EVFDRV
+179 
-185 SGAELVYPDLALEL
+185 
-199 ENLDTHATI
+199 
-208 SDSARSEEQGSP
+208 
-220 DNLYQVN
+220 
-227 VTTTEGGT
+227 
-235 VYVDGLFQLAPLALT
+235 
-250 GKVKIK
+250 
-256 KLALPPL
+256 
-263 WPLSDDIIKARLTD
+263 
-277 GTLDFSVGYKV
+277 
-288 SETEQGFRFRANDG
+288 
-302 QLAVHSLALS
+302 
-312 DTTSQRISLDTF
+312 
-324 SLTDMRL
+324 
-331 DTDSQRV
+331 
-338 DIAGLKLKA
+338 
-347 PFINGVYDNDGLDL
+347 
-361 VSLLMPAGV
+361 
-370 VQNNAEPEENSQSE
+370 
-384 ASAAWRVVLGK
+384 
-395 LAITEGDIQLH
+395 
-406 DKAVAQSMYWRVHPI
+406 MYWRVHPI
-421 TVTTSKI
+421 TLTTSEI
-428 DSNFSVPVDYDVTLA
+428 DSHFSTPVDYEVALA

-455 QGELITRGSADLATQ
+455 QGELVTRGSADLATQ
-470 AVAGELTLSAIALS
+470 AVVGELTLSDIALS

-497 LSEGALSVTTR
+497 LSEGALSATTR

-513 SGKKLQVSGDATV
+513 SGKTLLVSGDATV
-526 ANLTI
+526 DNLTI
-531 LDGLHFEPLVKWQT
+531 LDGLHYEPLVKWQS
-545 LDVADLRFNLDN
+545 LDVADLRFSLAD
-557 NTLDIAAINITEPY
+557 NTLDMASVNIIEPY

-588 RSGESEEEANEP
+588 RSGES
-600 SSDKARETG
+600 SSENASE
-609 DTEGDSV
+609 V
-616 DTPVT
+616 
-621 GDAEGSVNTPETG
+621 GDAKEGSVNTPENG
-634 QAEGDSVNTP
+634 EAEGDSVDTSV
-644 ETGQAEGS
+644 TGEAEGS
-652 PLAISIAV
+652 SLAISIAA

-693 TSNAGSAAK
+693 TSDAGSAAK

-715 SLKGEINPLLEELF
+715 SLKGELNPLLEELF

-768 VQNSELDGDN
+768 VQNSELDGNN

-864 LNRIDFAA
+864 LNRVDFTA
-872 GHNSLDEQATQRL
+872 GQDSLDEQATQRL

-957 ETFSESIQDEQQ
+957 ETFSDSVQDEQQ

-998 RLRDSITIAE
+998 RLRDSISIPE
-1008 SELAALAQERG
+1008 SKLAALAQERG

>member
-1 MSKLNTWRKG
+1 MSKFNTWRKG
-11 YHRQPRW
+11 YHQQPRW

-25 LLAYLLYA
+25 LLAYSLYA
-33 LLLGLVTPYVLTSKL
+33 LLLGLLTPYVLTSKL
-48 PAALSQSLGREVTV
+48 PAALSQTLGREVTV
-62 EAISINPFLLRI
+62 DTISINPFLLRV
-74 RVTNFSIAEAEQ
+74 RVANFRIAEADQ
-86 RNDFVRFSQL
+86 QGDFIRFTQL

-124 LTREQGGETTEFNF
+124 LAREQGGETTEFNF
-138 SDIIRHIQ
+138 SDIIAHIQ
-146 SQSLP
+146 SQSSP
-151 EETKEEP
+151 EETNEES
-158 GDEGGIPHLR
+158 GDESSIPHLR

-199 ENLDTHATI
+199 ANLDTHATI
-208 SDSARSEEQGSP
+208 SDNARSEEQGSP

-235 VYVDGLFQLAPLALT
+235 LYVNGLFQLAPLAIT
-250 GKVKIK
+250 GKVVIK

-277 GTLDFSVGYKV
+277 GTLDFSVGYEV
-288 SETEQGFRFRANDG
+288 RETEQGFRFRANDG

-312 DTTSQRISLDTF
+312 DTTRQRIALDTF

-338 DIAGLKLKA
+338 DIAGLKLEA
-347 PFINGVYDNDGLDL
+347 PYINGVYDNDGLDL
-361 VSLLMPAGV
+361 VSLLMPAGIA
-370 VQNNAEPEENSQSE
+370 QDNAEPEDNSQSE
-384 ASAAWRVVLGK
+384 ASSAWRVVLDK
-395 LAITEGDIQLH
+395 LAITEGDVQLH
-406 DKAVAQSMYWRVHPI
+406 DKAIAQSMYWRLHPI
-421 TVTTSKI
+421 TVTTSEI
-428 DSNFSVPVDYDVTLA
+428 DSHFSTPVDYEVALA
-443 ISGNSQAIPENA
+443 ISGNSQAIPDNA
-455 QGELITRGSADLATQ
+455 QGELVTRGSADLATQ
-470 AVAGELTLSAIALS
+470 AVAGELTLSNIALS

-497 LSEGALSVTTR
+497 LSEGALSATTR

-513 SGKKLQVSGDATV
+513 SGKKLLVSGDATV
-526 ANLTI
+526 DNLTI
-531 LDGLHFEPLVKWQT
+531 LDGLHYEPLVKWQS
-545 LDVADLRFNLDN
+545 LDVADLRFSLDD
-557 NTLDIAAINITEPY
+557 NTLDIASINITEPY

-588 RSGESEEEANEP
+588 RSGES
-600 SSDKARETG
+600 SSENASEVG
-609 DTEGDSV
+609 DAKEGSV
-616 DTPVT
+616 NTPET
-621 GDAEGSVNTPETG
+621 GDAEGSVNTPENG
-634 QAEGDSVNTP
+634 E
-644 ETGQAEGS
+644 AEGS
-652 PLAISIAV
+652 PLAISIAA

-693 TSNAGSAAK
+693 TSDPGSAAK

-768 VQNSELDGDN
+768 VQNSELDGNN

-805 ALLQDND
+805 ALLKDND

-864 LNRIDFAA
+864 LNRVDFAA
-872 GHNSLDEQATQRL
+872 GQDSLDEQATQRL
-885 TTLAEALNKRP
+885 NTLAEALNKRP

-920 HQQLLERS
+920 HQKLLERS

-957 ETFSESIQDEQQ
+957 ETFSDSVQDEQQ

-986 QVTRALHIAMYN
+986 QVTRAQHISMYN
-998 RLRDSITIAE
+998 RLRDSITIPE
-1008 SELAALAQERG
+1008 SELAALAQARG

>member
-11 YHRQPRW
+11 YHQQPRW

-33 LLLGLVTPYVLTSKL
+33 LLLGLITPYVLTAKL
-48 PAALSQSLGREVTV
+48 PTVLSQSLGREVTV
-62 EAISINPFLLRI
+62 DTISINPFLLRV
-74 RVTNFSIAEAEQ
+74 RVANFRIAEADQ
-86 RNDFVRFSQL
+86 QGDFIRFTQL

-124 LTREQGGETTEFNF
+124 LAREQGGETTEFNF

-146 SQSLP
+146 SQSSP
-151 EETKEEP
+151 EETNEES
-158 GDEGGIPHLR
+158 GDENGIPHLR

-179 EVFDRV
+179 EIFDRV

-199 ENLDTHATI
+199 ANLDTHATI
-208 SDSARSEEQGSP
+208 SDSAQSKEQGSP

-235 VYVDGLFQLAPLALT
+235 LYVDGLFQLAPLALT
-250 GKVKIK
+250 GKVVIK

-277 GTLDFSVGYKV
+277 GTLDFSVGYELR
-288 SETEQGFRFRANDG
+288 ETEQGFNFRANDG

-324 SLTDMRL
+324 SLTNMRL

-338 DIAGLKLKA
+338 DIAGLKLEA
-347 PFINGVYDNDGLDL
+347 PYINGVYDNDGLDL
-361 VSLLMPAGV
+361 VSLLMPAGIA
-370 VQNNAEPEENSQSE
+370 QNNAEPEDNSQPE
-384 ASAAWRVVLGK
+384 ETTAWQVVLGE
-395 LAITEGDIQLH
+395 LAISEGDVQLH

-428 DSNFSVPVDYDVTLA
+428 DSDFSVPVDYDVTLA

-470 AVAGELTLSAIALS
+470 AVVGELTIADIALS
-484 QVQSYLTPFVNLS
+484 QVQSYLTPFVNIS
-497 LSEGALSVTTR
+497 LSEGGLSATTR

-513 SGKKLQVSGDATV
+513 SGKKLLVSGDATV
-526 ANLTI
+526 DNLTI
-531 LDGLHFEPLVKWQT
+531 LDGLHYEPLVKWQS
-545 LDVADLRFNLDN
+545 LDVADLRFSLDD
-557 NTLDIAAINITEPY
+557 NTLAIASINITEPY

-588 RSGESEEEANEP
+588 RSGESF
-600 SSDKARETG
+600 SDDASQTG
-609 DTEGDSV
+609 NAEGD
-616 DTPVT
+616 
-621 GDAEGSVNTPETG
+621 SVNTPENGEAEGESVDTPETG
-634 QAEGDSVNTP
+634 VVEGDSVNTP
-644 ETGQAEGS
+644 ETGDAEGS
-652 PLAISIAV
+652 TLAISIAA
-660 INLNNGSAYFADES
+660 INLINGSAYFADES

-693 TSNAGSAAK
+693 TSDAGSAAK

-729 LDLDFAVEGAELTSV
+729 LDLDFAVEGAELSSV

-768 VQNSELDGDN
+768 VQNSELDGNN

-864 LNRIDFAA
+864 LNRVDFAA
-872 GHNSLDEQATQRL
+872 GQDSLDEQATQRL

-957 ETFSESIQDEQQ
+957 ETFSDSIQDEQQ
-969 RIRAQ
+969 QIRAQ
-974 LQNNNE
+974 LQNNND

-986 QVTRALHIAMYN
+986 QVTRALHISMYN
-998 RLRDSITIAE
+998 RLRDSITIPE
-1008 SELAALAQERG
+1008 SELAALAQKRG
-1019 KRVKAYLVNQAQVE
+1019 KRVKAYLVNQAQVD

>member
-11 YHRQPRW
+11 YHQQPRW

-33 LLLGLVTPYVLTSKL
+33 LLLGLLTPYVLTSKL
-48 PAALSQSLGREVTV
+48 PAALSQTLGREVTV
-62 EAISINPFLLRI
+62 DTISINPFLLRI
-74 RVTNFSIAEAEQ
+74 RVTNFSIAEADQ
-86 RNDFVRFSQL
+86 RNDFIRFSQL

-146 SQSLP
+146 SQSSP
-151 EETKEEP
+151 EEAEEGA
-158 GDEGGIPHLR
+158 GDESGIPHLR

-173 VTDGKV
+173 VADGKV

-208 SDSARSEEQGSP
+208 SDNARSEEQGSP

-235 VYVDGLFQLAPLALT
+235 LYVDGLFQLAPLALT
-250 GKVKIK
+250 GKVVIK

-277 GTLDFSVGYKV
+277 GTLDFSVGYDMR
-288 SETEQGFRFRANDG
+288 ETEQGLRFRANDG

-312 DTTSQRISLDTF
+312 DTTRQRIALERF

-338 DIAGLKLKA
+338 DIAGLKLEA
-347 PFINGVYDNDGLDL
+347 PYINGVYDNDGLDL
-361 VSLLMPAGV
+361 VSLLMPAGIA
-370 VQNNAEPEENSQSE
+370 QNNAEPEDNPQPEE
-384 ASAAWRVVLGK
+384 TTAWQVVLGE
-395 LAITEGDIQLH
+395 LAISEGDVQLH

-421 TVTTSKI
+421 TLTTSEI
-428 DSNFSVPVDYDVTLA
+428 DSHFSTPVDYEVALA

-455 QGELITRGSADLATQ
+455 QGELVARGSADLATQ
-470 AVAGELTLSAIALS
+470 AVVGELTLSDIALS

-497 LSEGALSVTTR
+497 LSEGALSATTR

-513 SGKKLQVSGDATV
+513 SGKTLLVSGDATV
-526 ANLTI
+526 DNLTI
-531 LDGLHFEPLVKWQT
+531 LDGLHYEPLVKWQS
-545 LDVADLRFNLDN
+545 LDVADLRFSLAD
-557 NTLDIAAINITEPY
+557 NTLDMASVNIIEPY

-588 RSGESEEEANEP
+588 RSGES
-600 SSDKARETG
+600 SSENASE
-609 DTEGDSV
+609 V
-616 DTPVT
+616 
-621 GDAEGSVNTPETG
+621 GDAKEGSVNTPENG
-634 QAEGDSVNTP
+634 EAEGDSVDTSV
-644 ETGQAEGS
+644 TGEAEGS
-652 PLAISIAV
+652 SLAISIAA

-757 KGLLSLDVRYK
+757 KGLLSLDVHYK

-864 LNRIDFAA
+864 LNRVDFAA
-872 GHNSLDEQATQRL
+872 GQDSLNEQATQRL

-928 AQDALPDNFSASNVP
+928 AQDALPDDFSASNVP

-957 ETFSESIQDEQQ
+957 ETFSDSVQDEQQ

-998 RLRDSITIAE
+998 RLRDSITIPE

>member
-11 YHRQPRW
+11 YHQQPRW
-18 LRVSEWC
+18 LRASEWC
-25 LLAYLLYA
+25 LLAYSLYA
-33 LLLGLVTPYVLTSKL
+33 LLLGLITPYVLTAKL
-48 PAALSQSLGREVTV
+48 PAALSQTLGREVTV
-62 EAISINPFLLRI
+62 DTISINPFLLRV
-74 RVTNFSIAEAEQ
+74 RVVNFRIAEAEQ
-86 RNDFVRFSQL
+86 QSDFIRFSQL

-124 LTREQGGETTEFNF
+124 LAREQGGETTEFNF
-138 SDIIRHIQ
+138 SDIIWHIQ
-146 SQSLP
+146 SQSSP
-151 EETKEEP
+151 EKTTNEES
-158 GDEGGIPHLR
+158 GDESGIPHLR

-199 ENLDTHATI
+199 ANLDTHATI
-208 SDSARSEEQGSP
+208 SDNARSEEQGSP

-235 VYVDGLFQLAPLALT
+235 LYVDGLFQLAPLALT
-250 GKVKIK
+250 GKVVIK

-277 GTLDFSVGYKV
+277 GTLDFSVGYEV
-288 SETEQGFRFRANDG
+288 RETEQGFRFRANDG
-302 QLAVHSLALS
+302 QLAVHSLVLS
-312 DTTSQRISLDTF
+312 DTTRQRIALDTF

-338 DIAGLKLKA
+338 DIAGLKLEA
-347 PFINGVYDNDGLDL
+347 PYINGVYDNDGLDL
-361 VSLLMPAGV
+361 VSLLMPAGIA
-370 VQNNAEPEENSQSE
+370 QNNAEPEDNPQPEE
-384 ASAAWRVVLGK
+384 TTAWQVVLGE
-395 LAITEGDIQLH
+395 LAISEGDVQLH

-421 TVTTSKI
+421 TVTTSEI
-428 DSNFSVPVDYDVTLA
+428 DSHFSTPVDYEVALA

-455 QGELITRGSADLATQ
+455 QGELVTRGSADLATQ
-470 AVAGELTLSAIALS
+470 AVVGELTLSDIALS

-497 LSEGALSVTTR
+497 LSEGALSATTR

-513 SGKKLQVSGDATV
+513 SGKTLLVSGDATV
-526 ANLTI
+526 DNLTI
-531 LDGLHFEPLVKWQT
+531 LDGLHYEPLVKWQS
-545 LDVADLRFNLDN
+545 LDVADLRFSLAD
-557 NTLDIAAINITEPY
+557 NTLDMASVNIIEPY

-588 RSGESEEEANEP
+588 RSGES
-600 SSDKARETG
+600 SSENASE
-609 DTEGDSV
+609 V
-616 DTPVT
+616 
-621 GDAEGSVNTPETG
+621 GDAKEGSVNTPENGEAEGESVDTPETG
-634 QAEGDSVNTP
+634 DAEGDSVNTP
-644 ETGQAEGS
+644 ETSDAEGS
-652 PLAISIAV
+652 TLAISIAA

-757 KGLLSLDVRYK
+757 KGLLSLDVHYK

-837 NALGNLITK
+837 NALG
-846 AVTAPFTFLASL
+846 AV
-858 VGSEDE
+858 D
-864 LNRIDFAA
+864 
-872 GHNSLDEQATQRL
+872 
-885 TTLAEALNKRP
+885 
-896 GLRVSIE
+896 
-903 GTVDA
+903 
-908 VSDARELAVAQL
+908 
-920 HQQLLERS
+920 
-928 AQDALPDNFSASNVP
+928 
-943 LEGPLASTL
+943 
-952 ETLFS
+952 
-957 ETFSESIQDEQQ
+957 
-969 RIRAQ
+969 
-974 LQNNNE
+974 
-980 EPVTEQ
+980 
-986 QVTRALHIAMYN
+986 
-998 RLRDSITIAE
+998 
-1008 SELAALAQERG
+1008 
-1019 KRVKAYLVNQAQVE
+1019 
-1033 AGRLFLLN
+1033 
-1041 SREHLQSQS
+1041 
-1050 SSVELSLQAD
+1050 LS

>member
-11 YHRQPRW
+11 YHQQPRW
-18 LRVSEWC
+18 LRASEWC

-33 LLLGLVTPYVLTSKL
+33 LLLGLVTPYVLTAKL

-74 RVTNFSIAEAEQ
+74 RVTNFSIAEADQ

-146 SQSLP
+146 SQSSP
-151 EETKEEP
+151 EEAEEGA
-158 GDEGGIPHLR
+158 GDESGIPHLR

-173 VTDGKV
+173 VADGKV

-199 ENLDTHATI
+199 ANLDTHATI
-208 SDSARSEEQGSP
+208 SDNARSEEQGSP

-250 GKVKIK
+250 GKVVIK

-277 GTLDFSVGYKV
+277 GTLDFSVGYEV
-288 SETEQGFRFRANDG
+288 RETEQGFRFRANDG

-312 DTTSQRISLDTF
+312 DTTRQRIALDTF

-338 DIAGLKLKA
+338 DIAGLKLEA
-347 PFINGVYDNDGLDL
+347 PYINGVYDNDGLDL
-361 VSLLMPAGV
+361 VSLLMPAGIA
-370 VQNNAEPEENSQSE
+370 QNNAEPEDNPQPEE
-384 ASAAWRVVLGK
+384 TTAWQVVLGE
-395 LAITEGDIQLH
+395 LAISEGDVQLH

-421 TVTTSKI
+421 TLTTSEI
-428 DSNFSVPVDYDVTLA
+428 DSHFSTPVDYEVALA

-455 QGELITRGSADLATQ
+455 QGELVTRGSADLATQ
-470 AVAGELTLSAIALS
+470 AVVGELTLSDIALS

-497 LSEGALSVTTR
+497 LSEGALSATTR

-513 SGKKLQVSGDATV
+513 SGKTLLVSGDATV
-526 ANLTI
+526 DNLTI
-531 LDGLHFEPLVKWQT
+531 LDGLHYEPLVKWQS
-545 LDVADLRFNLDN
+545 LDVADLRFSLAD
-557 NTLDIAAINITEPY
+557 NTLDMASVNIIEPY

-580 RTNIGAII
+580 RTNIGAIV
-588 RSGESEEEANEP
+588 RSGES
-600 SSDKARETG
+600 SSDNASKA
-609 DTEGDSV
+609 
-616 DTPVT
+616 
-621 GDAEGSVNTPETG
+621 GDAKEGSVNTPENG
-634 QAEGDSVNTP
+634 EAEGDSVDTSV
-644 ETGQAEGS
+644 TGEAEGS
-652 PLAISIAV
+652 SLAISIAA

-757 KGLLSLDVRYK
+757 KGLLSLDVHYK

-864 LNRIDFAA
+864 LNRVDFAA
-872 GHNSLDEQATQRL
+872 GQDSLNEQATQRL

-928 AQDALPDNFSASNVP
+928 AQDALPDDFSASNVP

-957 ETFSESIQDEQQ
+957 ETFSDSVQDEQQ

-998 RLRDSITIAE
+998 RLRDSITIPE

>member
-11 YHRQPRW
+11 YHQQPRW
-18 LRVSEWC
+18 LRASEWC

-33 LLLGLVTPYVLTSKL
+33 LLLGLVTPYVLTAKL

-74 RVTNFSIAEAEQ
+74 RVTNFSIAEADQ

-146 SQSLP
+146 SQSSP
-151 EETKEEP
+151 EEAEEGA
-158 GDEGGIPHLR
+158 GDESGIPHLR

-173 VTDGKV
+173 VADGKV

-199 ENLDTHATI
+199 ANLDTHATI
-208 SDSARSEEQGSP
+208 SDNARSEEQGSS

-250 GKVKIK
+250 GKVVIK

-277 GTLDFSVGYKV
+277 GTLDFSVGYEV
-288 SETEQGFRFRANDG
+288 RETEQGFRFRANDG

-312 DTTSQRISLDTF
+312 DTTRQRIALDTF

-338 DIAGLKLKA
+338 DIAGLKLEA
-347 PFINGVYDNDGLDL
+347 PYINGVYDNDGLDL
-361 VSLLMPAGV
+361 VSLLMPAGIA
-370 VQNNAEPEENSQSE
+370 QNNAEPEDNPQPEE
-384 ASAAWRVVLGK
+384 TTAWQVVLGE
-395 LAITEGDIQLH
+395 LAISEGDVQLH

-421 TVTTSKI
+421 TLTTSEI
-428 DSNFSVPVDYDVTLA
+428 DSHFSTPVDYEVALA

-455 QGELITRGSADLATQ
+455 QGELVTRGSADLATQ
-470 AVAGELTLSAIALS
+470 AVVGELTLSDIALS

-497 LSEGALSVTTR
+497 LSEGALSATTR

-513 SGKKLQVSGDATV
+513 SGKTLLVSGDATV
-526 ANLTI
+526 DNLTI
-531 LDGLHFEPLVKWQT
+531 LDGLHYEPLVKWQS
-545 LDVADLRFNLDN
+545 LDVADLRFSLAD
-557 NTLDIAAINITEPY
+557 NTLDMASVNIIEPY

-580 RTNIGAII
+580 RTNIGAIV
-588 RSGESEEEANEP
+588 RSGES
-600 SSDKARETG
+600 SSDNASKA
-609 DTEGDSV
+609 
-616 DTPVT
+616 
-621 GDAEGSVNTPETG
+621 GDAKEGSVNTPENG
-634 QAEGDSVNTP
+634 EAEGDSVDTSV
-644 ETGQAEGS
+644 TGEAEGS
-652 PLAISIAV
+652 SLAISIAA

-757 KGLLSLDVRYK
+757 KGLLSLDVHYK

-864 LNRIDFAA
+864 LNRVDFAA
-872 GHNSLDEQATQRL
+872 GQDSLNEQATQRL

-957 ETFSESIQDEQQ
+957 ETFSDSVQDEQQ

-998 RLRDSITIAE
+998 RLRDSITIPE

>member
-11 YHRQPRW
+11 YHQQPRW

-74 RVTNFSIAEAEQ
+74 RVTNFSIAEADQ

-146 SQSLP
+146 SQSSP
-151 EETKEEP
+151 EEAEEGA
-158 GDEGGIPHLR
+158 GDESGIPHLR

-173 VTDGKV
+173 VADGKV

-199 ENLDTHATI
+199 ANLDTHATI
-208 SDSARSEEQGSP
+208 SDNARSEEQGSS

-250 GKVKIK
+250 GKVVIK

-277 GTLDFSVGYKV
+277 GTLDFSVGYEV
-288 SETEQGFRFRANDG
+288 RETEQGFRFRANDG

-312 DTTSQRISLDTF
+312 DTTRQRIALERF

-338 DIAGLKLKA
+338 DIAGLKLEA
-347 PFINGVYDNDGLDL
+347 PYINGVYDNDGLDL
-361 VSLLMPAGV
+361 VSLLMPAGIA
-370 VQNNAEPEENSQSE
+370 QNNAEPEDNPQPEE
-384 ASAAWRVVLGK
+384 TTAWQVVLGE
-395 LAITEGDIQLH
+395 LAISEGDVQLH

-421 TVTTSKI
+421 TLTTSEI
-428 DSNFSVPVDYDVTLA
+428 DSHFSTPVDYEVALA

-455 QGELITRGSADLATQ
+455 QGELVTRGSADLATQ
-470 AVAGELTLSAIALS
+470 AVVGELTLSDIALS

-497 LSEGALSVTTR
+497 LSEGALSATTR

-513 SGKKLQVSGDATV
+513 SGKTLLVSGDATV
-526 ANLTI
+526 DNLTI
-531 LDGLHFEPLVKWQT
+531 LDGLHYEPLVKWQS
-545 LDVADLRFNLDN
+545 LDVADLRFSLAD
-557 NTLDIAAINITEPY
+557 NTLDMASVNIIEPY

-588 RSGESEEEANEP
+588 RSGES
-600 SSDKARETG
+600 SSENASE
-609 DTEGDSV
+609 V
-616 DTPVT
+616 
-621 GDAEGSVNTPETG
+621 GDAKEGSVNTPENG
-634 QAEGDSVNTP
+634 EAEGDSVDTSV
-644 ETGQAEGS
+644 TGEAEGS
-652 PLAISIAV
+652 SLAISIAA

-693 TSNAGSAAK
+693 TSDAGSAAK

-715 SLKGEINPLLEELF
+715 SLKGELNPLLEELF

-768 VQNSELDGDN
+768 VQNSELDGNN

-864 LNRIDFAA
+864 LNRVDFTA
-872 GHNSLDEQATQRL
+872 GQDSLDEQATQRL

-957 ETFSESIQDEQQ
+957 ETFSDSVQDEQQ

-998 RLRDSITIAE
+998 RLRDSITIPE

-1019 KRVKAYLVNQAQVE
+1019 KRVKAFLVNQADIE

>member
-11 YHRQPRW
+11 YHQQPRW
-18 LRVSEWC
+18 LRASEWC

-48 PAALSQSLGREVTV
+48 PTALSQSLGREVTV

-74 RVTNFSIAEAEQ
+74 RVTNFSIAEADQ

-146 SQSLP
+146 SQSSP
-151 EETKEEP
+151 EEAEEGA
-158 GDEGGIPHLR
+158 GDESGIPHLR

-173 VTDGKV
+173 VADGKV

-199 ENLDTHATI
+199 ANLDTHATI
-208 SDSARSEEQGSP
+208 SDNARSEEQGSS

-250 GKVKIK
+250 GKVVIK

-277 GTLDFSVGYKV
+277 GTLDFSVGYEV
-288 SETEQGFRFRANDG
+288 RETEQGFRFRANDG

-312 DTTSQRISLDTF
+312 DTTRQRIALERF

-338 DIAGLKLKA
+338 DIAGLKLEA
-347 PFINGVYDNDGLDL
+347 PYINGVYDNDGLDL
-361 VSLLMPAGV
+361 VSLLMPAGIA
-370 VQNNAEPEENSQSE
+370 QNNAEPEDNPQPEE
-384 ASAAWRVVLGK
+384 TTAWQVVLGE
-395 LAITEGDIQLH
+395 LAISEGDVQLH

-421 TVTTSKI
+421 TLTTSEI
-428 DSNFSVPVDYDVTLA
+428 DSHFSTPVDYEVALA

-455 QGELITRGSADLATQ
+455 QGELVTRGSADLATQ
-470 AVAGELTLSAIALS
+470 AVVGELTLSDIALS

-497 LSEGALSVTTR
+497 LSEGALSATTR

-513 SGKKLQVSGDATV
+513 SGKTLLVSGDATV
-526 ANLTI
+526 DNLTI
-531 LDGLHFEPLVKWQT
+531 LDGLHYEPLVKWQS
-545 LDVADLRFNLDN
+545 LDVADLRFSLAD
-557 NTLDIAAINITEPY
+557 NTLDMASVNIIEPY

-588 RSGESEEEANEP
+588 RSGES
-600 SSDKARETG
+600 SSENASE
-609 DTEGDSV
+609 V
-616 DTPVT
+616 
-621 GDAEGSVNTPETG
+621 GDAKEGSVNTPENG
-634 QAEGDSVNTP
+634 EAEGDSVDTSV
-644 ETGQAEGS
+644 TGEAEGS
-652 PLAISIAV
+652 SLAISIAA

-693 TSNAGSAAK
+693 TSDAGSAAK

-715 SLKGEINPLLEELF
+715 SLKGELNPLLEELF

-768 VQNSELDGDN
+768 VQNSELDGNN

-864 LNRIDFAA
+864 LNRVDFTA
-872 GHNSLDEQATQRL
+872 GQDSLDEQATQRL

-957 ETFSESIQDEQQ
+957 ETFSDSVQDEQQ

-998 RLRDSITIAE
+998 RLRDSITIPE

-1019 KRVKAYLVNQAQVE
+1019 KRVKAFLVNQADIE

>member
-11 YHRQPRW
+11 YHQQPRW

-25 LLAYLLYA
+25 LLAYSLYA
-33 LLLGLVTPYVLTSKL
+33 LLLGLLTPYVLTSKL
-48 PAALSQSLGREVTV
+48 PAALSQTLGREVTV
-62 EAISINPFLLRI
+62 DTISINPFLLRV
-74 RVTNFSIAEAEQ
+74 RVANFRIAEADQ
-86 RNDFVRFSQL
+86 QGDFIRFTQL

-124 LTREQGGETTEFNF
+124 LAREQGGETTEFNF
-138 SDIIRHIQ
+138 SDIIAHIQ
-146 SQSLP
+146 SQSSP
-151 EETKEEP
+151 EETNEES
-158 GDEGGIPHLR
+158 GDESGIPHLR

-199 ENLDTHATI
+199 ANLDTHATI
-208 SDSARSEEQGSP
+208 SDNARSEEQGSP

-235 VYVDGLFQLAPLALT
+235 LYVDGLFQLAPLALT
-250 GKVKIK
+250 GKVVIK

-263 WPLSDDIIKARLTD
+263 WPLSDDIIIARLTD
-277 GTLDFSVGYKV
+277 GTLDFSVGYEV
-288 SETEQGFRFRANDG
+288 RETEQGFRFRANDG

-312 DTTSQRISLDTF
+312 DTTRQRIALDTF

-338 DIAGLKLKA
+338 DIAGLKLEA
-347 PFINGVYDNDGLDL
+347 PYINGVYDNDGLDL
-361 VSLLMPAGV
+361 VSLLMPAGIA
-370 VQNNAEPEENSQSE
+370 QNNAEPEDNSQSE
-384 ASAAWRVVLGK
+384 ASSAWRVVLDK
-395 LAITEGDIQLH
+395 LAITEGDVQLH
-406 DKAVAQSMYWRVHPI
+406 DKAIAQSMYWRLHPI
-421 TVTTSKI
+421 TVTTSEI
-428 DSNFSVPVDYDVTLA
+428 DSHFSTPVDYEVALA
-443 ISGNSQAIPENA
+443 ISGNSQAIPDNA
-455 QGELITRGSADLATQ
+455 QGELVTRGSADLATQ
-470 AVAGELTLSAIALS
+470 AVAGELTLSNIALS

-497 LSEGALSVTTR
+497 LSEGALSATTR

-513 SGKKLQVSGDATV
+513 SGKKLLVSGDATV
-526 ANLTI
+526 DNLTI
-531 LDGLHFEPLVKWQT
+531 LDGLHYEPLVKWQS
-545 LDVADLRFNLDN
+545 LDVADLRFSLDD
-557 NTLDIAAINITEPY
+557 NTLDMASVNITEPY

-588 RSGESEEEANEP
+588 RSGES
-600 SSDKARETG
+600 SSENASE
-609 DTEGDSV
+609 V
-616 DTPVT
+616 
-621 GDAEGSVNTPETG
+621 GDAKEGSVNTPETG
-634 QAEGDSVNTP
+634 D
-644 ETGQAEGS
+644 AEGS
-652 PLAISIAV
+652 TLAISIAA
-660 INLNNGSAYFADES
+660 INLINGSAYFADES

-693 TSNAGSAAK
+693 TSDAGSAAK

-729 LDLDFAVEGAELTSV
+729 LDLHFAVEGAELTSV

-768 VQNSELDGDN
+768 VQNSELDGNN

-864 LNRIDFAA
+864 LNRVDFAA
-872 GHNSLDEQATQRL
+872 GQDSLNEQATQRL

-943 LEGPLASTL
+943 LEGSLASTL

-957 ETFSESIQDEQQ
+957 ETFSDSVQDEQQ

-998 RLRDSITIAE
+998 RLRDSISIPE
-1008 SELAALAQERG
+1008 SKLAALAQERG

>member
-11 YHRQPRW
+11 YHQQPRW
-18 LRVSEWC
+18 LRASEWC
-25 LLAYLLYA
+25 LLAYSLYA
-33 LLLGLVTPYVLTSKL
+33 LLLGLITPYVLTAKL
-48 PAALSQSLGREVTV
+48 PAALSQTLGREVTV
-62 EAISINPFLLRI
+62 DTISINPFLLRI
-74 RVTNFSIAEAEQ
+74 RVTNFSIAEADQ
-86 RNDFVRFSQL
+86 RNDFIRFSQL

-146 SQSLP
+146 SQSSP
-151 EETKEEP
+151 EEAEEGA
-158 GDEGGIPHLR
+158 GDESGIPHLR

-173 VTDGKV
+173 VADGKV

-208 SDSARSEEQGSP
+208 SDNARSEEQGSP

-235 VYVDGLFQLAPLALT
+235 LYVDGLFQLAPLALT
-250 GKVKIK
+250 GKVVIK

-277 GTLDFSVGYKV
+277 GTLDFSVGYDMR
-288 SETEQGFRFRANDG
+288 ETEQGLRFRANDG

-312 DTTSQRISLDTF
+312 DTTRQRIALERF

-338 DIAGLKLKA
+338 DIAGLKLEA
-347 PFINGVYDNDGLDL
+347 PYINGVYDNDGLDL
-361 VSLLMPAGV
+361 VSLLMPAGIA
-370 VQNNAEPEENSQSE
+370 QNNAEPEDNPQPEE
-384 ASAAWRVVLGK
+384 TTAWQVVLGE
-395 LAITEGDIQLH
+395 LAISEGDVQLH

-421 TVTTSKI
+421 TLTTSEI
-428 DSNFSVPVDYDVTLA
+428 DSHFSTPVDYEVALA

-455 QGELITRGSADLATQ
+455 QGELVTRGSADLATQ
-470 AVAGELTLSAIALS
+470 AVVGELTLSDIALS

-497 LSEGALSVTTR
+497 LSEGALSATTR

-513 SGKKLQVSGDATV
+513 SGKTLLVSGDATV
-526 ANLTI
+526 DNLTI
-531 LDGLHFEPLVKWQT
+531 LDGLHYEPLVKWQS
-545 LDVADLRFNLDN
+545 LDVADLRFSLAD
-557 NTLDIAAINITEPY
+557 NTLDMASVNIIEPY

-588 RSGESEEEANEP
+588 RSGES
-600 SSDKARETG
+600 SSENASE
-609 DTEGDSV
+609 V
-616 DTPVT
+616 
-621 GDAEGSVNTPETG
+621 GDAKEGSVNTPENG
-634 QAEGDSVNTP
+634 EAEGDSVDTSV
-644 ETGQAEGS
+644 TGEAEGS
-652 PLAISIAV
+652 SLAISIAA

-757 KGLLSLDVRYK
+757 KGLLSLDVHYK

-864 LNRIDFAA
+864 LNRVDFAA
-872 GHNSLDEQATQRL
+872 GQDSLNEQATQRL

-928 AQDALPDNFSASNVP
+928 AQDALPDDFSASNVP

-957 ETFSESIQDEQQ
+957 ETFSDSVQDEQQ

-998 RLRDSITIAE
+998 RLRDSITIPE

>member
-1 MSKLNTWRKG
+1 MSKLNTWRQG

-25 LLAYLLYA
+25 LLAYSLYA
-33 LLLGLVTPYVLTSKL
+33 LLLGLLTPYVLTSKL
-48 PAALSQSLGREVTV
+48 PAALSQTLGREVTV
-62 EAISINPFLLRI
+62 DTISINPFLLRV
-74 RVTNFSIAEAEQ
+74 RVANFRIAEADQ
-86 RNDFVRFSQL
+86 QGDFIRFTQL

-124 LTREQGGETTEFNF
+124 LARERGGETTEFNF
-138 SDIIRHIQ
+138 SDIIAHIQ
-146 SQSLP
+146 SQSSP
-151 EETKEEP
+151 EETNEES
-158 GDEGGIPHLR
+158 GDESSIPHLR

-199 ENLDTHATI
+199 ANLDTHATI
-208 SDSARSEEQGSP
+208 SDNARSEEQGSP

-235 VYVDGLFQLAPLALT
+235 LYVNGLFQLAPLALT
-250 GKVKIK
+250 GKVVIK

-277 GTLDFSVGYKV
+277 GTLDFSVGYEV
-288 SETEQGFRFRANDG
+288 RETEQGFRFRANDG

-312 DTTSQRISLDTF
+312 DTTRQRIALDTF

-338 DIAGLKLKA
+338 DIAGLKLEA
-347 PFINGVYDNDGLDL
+347 PYINGVYDNDGLDL
-361 VSLLMPAGV
+361 VSLLMPAGIA
-370 VQNNAEPEENSQSE
+370 QNNAEPEDNPQPEE
-384 ASAAWRVVLGK
+384 TTAWQVVLGE
-395 LAITEGDIQLH
+395 LAISEGDVQLH

-421 TVTTSKI
+421 TVTTSEI
-428 DSNFSVPVDYDVTLA
+428 DSHFSTPVDYEVALA

-455 QGELITRGSADLATQ
+455 QGELVTRGSADLATQ
-470 AVAGELTLSAIALS
+470 AVVGELTISDIALS

-497 LSEGALSVTTR
+497 LSEGALSATTR

-513 SGKKLQVSGDATV
+513 SGKTLLVSGDATV
-526 ANLTI
+526 DNLTI
-531 LDGLHFEPLVKWQT
+531 LDGLHYEPLVKWQS
-545 LDVADLRFNLDN
+545 LDVADLRFSLDD
-557 NTLDIAAINITEPY
+557 NTLDIASINITEPY

-588 RSGESEEEANEP
+588 RSGES
-600 SSDKARETG
+600 SSENASE
-609 DTEGDSV
+609 V
-616 DTPVT
+616 
-621 GDAEGSVNTPETG
+621 GDAKEGSVNTPETG
-634 QAEGDSVNTP
+634 D
-644 ETGQAEGS
+644 AEGS
-652 PLAISIAV
+652 TLAISIAA
-660 INLNNGSAYFADES
+660 INLINGSAYFADES

-693 TSNAGSAAK
+693 TSDAGSAAK

-768 VQNSELDGDN
+768 VQNSELDGNN

-864 LNRIDFAA
+864 LNRVDFAA
-872 GHNSLDEQATQRL
+872 GQDSLDEQATQRL

-957 ETFSESIQDEQQ
+957 ETFSDSVQDEQQ

-998 RLRDSITIAE
+998 RLSDSITIAE

>member
-11 YHRQPRW
+11 YHQQPRW
-18 LRVSEWC
+18 LRASEWC

-33 LLLGLVTPYVLTSKL
+33 LLLGLVTPYVLTAKL

-74 RVTNFSIAEAEQ
+74 RVTNFSIAEADQ

-146 SQSLP
+146 SQSSP
-151 EETKEEP
+151 EEAEEGA
-158 GDEGGIPHLR
+158 GDESGIPHLR

-173 VTDGKV
+173 VADGKV

-199 ENLDTHATI
+199 ANLDTHATI
-208 SDSARSEEQGSP
+208 SDNARSEEQGSS

-250 GKVKIK
+250 GKVVIK

-277 GTLDFSVGYKV
+277 GTLDFSVGYEV
-288 SETEQGFRFRANDG
+288 RETEQGFRFRANDG

-312 DTTSQRISLDTF
+312 DTTRQRIALDTF

-338 DIAGLKLKA
+338 DIAGLKLEA
-347 PFINGVYDNDGLDL
+347 PYINGVYDNDGLDL
-361 VSLLMPAGV
+361 VSLLMPAGIA
-370 VQNNAEPEENSQSE
+370 QNNAEPEDNPQPEE
-384 ASAAWRVVLGK
+384 TTAWQVVLGE
-395 LAITEGDIQLH
+395 LAISEGDVQLH

-421 TVTTSKI
+421 TLTTSEI
-428 DSNFSVPVDYDVTLA
+428 DSHFSTPVDYEVALA

-455 QGELITRGSADLATQ
+455 QGELVTRGSADLATQ
-470 AVAGELTLSAIALS
+470 AVVGELTLSDIALS

-497 LSEGALSVTTR
+497 LSEGALSATTR

-513 SGKKLQVSGDATV
+513 SGKTLLVSGDATV
-526 ANLTI
+526 DNLTI
-531 LDGLHFEPLVKWQT
+531 LDGLHYEPLVKWQS
-545 LDVADLRFNLDN
+545 LDVADLRFSLAD
-557 NTLDIAAINITEPY
+557 NTLDMASVNIIEPY

-580 RTNIGAII
+580 RTNIGAIV
-588 RSGESEEEANEP
+588 RSGES
-600 SSDKARETG
+600 SSDNASKA
-609 DTEGDSV
+609 
-616 DTPVT
+616 
-621 GDAEGSVNTPETG
+621 GDAKEGSVNTPENG
-634 QAEGDSVNTP
+634 EAEGDSVDTSV
-644 ETGQAEGS
+644 TGEAEGS
-652 PLAISIAV
+652 SLAISIAA

-757 KGLLSLDVRYK
+757 KGLLSLDVHYK

-864 LNRIDFAA
+864 LNRVDFAA
-872 GHNSLDEQATQRL
+872 GQDSLNEQATQRL

-928 AQDALPDNFSASNVP
+928 AQDALPDDFSASNVP

-957 ETFSESIQDEQQ
+957 ETFSDSVQDEQQ

-998 RLRDSITIAE
+998 RLRDSITIPE

>member
-11 YHRQPRW
+11 YHQQPRW
-18 LRVSEWC
+18 LRASEWC

-74 RVTNFSIAEAEQ
+74 RVTNFSIAEADQ

-146 SQSLP
+146 SQSSP
-151 EETKEEP
+151 EEAEEGA
-158 GDEGGIPHLR
+158 GDESGIPHLR

-173 VTDGKV
+173 VADGKV

-199 ENLDTHATI
+199 ANLDTHATI
-208 SDSARSEEQGSP
+208 SDNARSEEQGSS

-250 GKVKIK
+250 GKVVIK

-277 GTLDFSVGYKV
+277 GTLDFSVGYEV
-288 SETEQGFRFRANDG
+288 RETEQGFRFRANDG

-312 DTTSQRISLDTF
+312 DTTRQRIALERF

-338 DIAGLKLKA
+338 DIAGLKLEA
-347 PFINGVYDNDGLDL
+347 PYINGVYDNDGLDL
-361 VSLLMPAGV
+361 VSLLMPAGIA
-370 VQNNAEPEENSQSE
+370 QNNAEPEDNPQPEE
-384 ASAAWRVVLGK
+384 TTAWQVVLGE
-395 LAITEGDIQLH
+395 LAISEGDVQLH

-421 TVTTSKI
+421 TLTTSEI
-428 DSNFSVPVDYDVTLA
+428 DSHFSTPVDYEVALA

-455 QGELITRGSADLATQ
+455 QGELVTRGSADLATQ
-470 AVAGELTLSAIALS
+470 AVVGELTLSDIALS

-497 LSEGALSVTTR
+497 LSEGALSATTR

-513 SGKKLQVSGDATV
+513 SGKTLLVSGDATV
-526 ANLTI
+526 DNLTI
-531 LDGLHFEPLVKWQT
+531 LDGLHYEPLVKWQS
-545 LDVADLRFNLDN
+545 LDVADLRFSLAD
-557 NTLDIAAINITEPY
+557 NTLDMASVNIIEPY

-588 RSGESEEEANEP
+588 RSGES
-600 SSDKARETG
+600 SSENASE
-609 DTEGDSV
+609 V
-616 DTPVT
+616 
-621 GDAEGSVNTPETG
+621 GDAKEGSVNTPENG
-634 QAEGDSVNTP
+634 EAEGDSVDTSV
-644 ETGQAEGS
+644 TGEAEGS
-652 PLAISIAV
+652 SLAISIAA

-693 TSNAGSAAK
+693 TSDAGSAAK

-715 SLKGEINPLLEELF
+715 SLKGELNPLLEELF

-768 VQNSELDGDN
+768 VQNSELDGNN

-864 LNRIDFAA
+864 LNRVDFTA
-872 GHNSLDEQATQRL
+872 GQDSLDEQATQRL

-957 ETFSESIQDEQQ
+957 ETFSDSVQDEQQ

-998 RLRDSITIAE
+998 RLRDSITIPE

-1019 KRVKAYLVNQAQVE
+1019 KRVKAFLVNQADIE

>member
-11 YHRQPRW
+11 YHQQPRW

-25 LLAYLLYA
+25 LLAYSLYA
-33 LLLGLVTPYVLTSKL
+33 LLLGLLTPYVLTSKL
-48 PAALSQSLGREVTV
+48 PAALSQTLGREVTV
-62 EAISINPFLLRI
+62 DTISINPFLLRV
-74 RVTNFSIAEAEQ
+74 RVANFRIAEADQ
-86 RNDFVRFSQL
+86 QGDFIRFTQL

-124 LTREQGGETTEFNF
+124 LAREQGGETTEFNF
-138 SDIIRHIQ
+138 SDIIAHIQ
-146 SQSLP
+146 SQSSP
-151 EETKEEP
+151 EETNEES
-158 GDEGGIPHLR
+158 GDESGIPHLR

-199 ENLDTHATI
+199 ANLDTHATI
-208 SDSARSEEQGSP
+208 SDNARSEEQGSP

-235 VYVDGLFQLAPLALT
+235 LYVDGLFQLAPLALT
-250 GKVKIK
+250 GKVVIK

-263 WPLSDDIIKARLTD
+263 WPLSDDIIIARLTD
-277 GTLDFSVGYKV
+277 GTLDFSVGYEV
-288 SETEQGFRFRANDG
+288 RETEQGFRFRANDG

-312 DTTSQRISLDTF
+312 DTTRQRIALDTF

-338 DIAGLKLKA
+338 DIAGLKLEA
-347 PFINGVYDNDGLDL
+347 PYINGVYDNDGLDL
-361 VSLLMPAGV
+361 VSLLMPAGIA
-370 VQNNAEPEENSQSE
+370 QNNAEPEDNSQSE
-384 ASAAWRVVLGK
+384 ASSAWRVVLDK
-395 LAITEGDIQLH
+395 LAITEGDVQLH
-406 DKAVAQSMYWRVHPI
+406 DKAIAQSMYWRLHPI
-421 TVTTSKI
+421 TVTTSEI
-428 DSNFSVPVDYDVTLA
+428 DSHFSTPVDYEVALA
-443 ISGNSQAIPENA
+443 ISGNSQAIPDNA
-455 QGELITRGSADLATQ
+455 QGELVTRGSADLATQ
-470 AVAGELTLSAIALS
+470 AVAGELTLSNIALS

-497 LSEGALSVTTR
+497 LSEGALSATTR

-513 SGKKLQVSGDATV
+513 SGKKLLVSGDATV
-526 ANLTI
+526 DNLTI
-531 LDGLHFEPLVKWQT
+531 LDGLHYEPLVKWQS
-545 LDVADLRFNLDN
+545 LDVADLRFSLDD
-557 NTLDIAAINITEPY
+557 NTLDMASVNITEPY

-588 RSGESEEEANEP
+588 RSGES
-600 SSDKARETG
+600 SSENASE
-609 DTEGDSV
+609 V
-616 DTPVT
+616 
-621 GDAEGSVNTPETG
+621 GDAKEGSVNTPETG
-634 QAEGDSVNTP
+634 D
-644 ETGQAEGS
+644 AEGS
-652 PLAISIAV
+652 TLAISIAA
-660 INLNNGSAYFADES
+660 INLINGSAYFADES

-693 TSNAGSAAK
+693 TSDAGSAAK

-729 LDLDFAVEGAELTSV
+729 LDLHFAVEGAELTSV

-768 VQNSELDGDN
+768 VQNSELDGNN

-864 LNRIDFAA
+864 LNRVDFAA
-872 GHNSLDEQATQRL
+872 GQDSLDEQATQRL

-957 ETFSESIQDEQQ
+957 ETFSDSVQDEQQ

-986 QVTRALHIAMYN
+986 QVTRALHITMYN
-998 RLRDSITIAE
+998 RLRDSITIPE
-1008 SELAALAQERG
+1008 SELAALAQARG

-1050 SSVELSLQAD
+1050 RSVELSLQAD

>member
-11 YHRQPRW
+11 YHQQPRW
-18 LRVSEWC
+18 LRASEWC

-74 RVTNFSIAEAEQ
+74 RVTNFSIAEADQ

-146 SQSLP
+146 SPSSP
-151 EETKEEP
+151 EEAAEGA
-158 GDEGGIPHLR
+158 GDESGIPHLR

-173 VTDGKV
+173 VADGKV

-199 ENLDTHATI
+199 ANLDTHATI
-208 SDSARSEEQGSP
+208 SDNARSEEQGSS

-250 GKVKIK
+250 GKVVIK

-277 GTLDFSVGYKV
+277 GTLDFSVGYEV
-288 SETEQGFRFRANDG
+288 RETEQGFRFRANDG

-312 DTTSQRISLDTF
+312 DTTRQRIALDTF

-338 DIAGLKLKA
+338 DIAGLKLEA
-347 PFINGVYDNDGLDL
+347 PYINGVYDNDGLDL
-361 VSLLMPAGV
+361 VSLLMPAGIA
-370 VQNNAEPEENSQSE
+370 QNNAEPEDNPQPEE
-384 ASAAWRVVLGK
+384 TTAWQVVLGE
-395 LAITEGDIQLH
+395 LAISEGDVQLH

-421 TVTTSKI
+421 TLTTSEI
-428 DSNFSVPVDYDVTLA
+428 DSHFSTPVDYEVALA

-455 QGELITRGSADLATQ
+455 QGELVTRGSADLATQ
-470 AVAGELTLSAIALS
+470 AVVGELTLSDIALS

-497 LSEGALSVTTR
+497 LSEGALSATTR

-513 SGKKLQVSGDATV
+513 SGKTLLVSGDATV
-526 ANLTI
+526 DNLTI
-531 LDGLHFEPLVKWQT
+531 LDGLHYEPLVKWQS
-545 LDVADLRFNLDN
+545 LDVADLRFSLAD
-557 NTLDIAAINITEPY
+557 NTLDMASVNIIEPY

-588 RSGESEEEANEP
+588 RSGES
-600 SSDKARETG
+600 SSENASE
-609 DTEGDSV
+609 V
-616 DTPVT
+616 
-621 GDAEGSVNTPETG
+621 GDAKEGSVNTPENG
-634 QAEGDSVNTP
+634 EAEGDSVDTSV
-644 ETGQAEGS
+644 TGEAEGS
-652 PLAISIAV
+652 SLAISIAA

-693 TSNAGSAAK
+693 TSDAGSAAK

-715 SLKGEINPLLEELF
+715 SLKGELNPLLEELF

-768 VQNSELDGDN
+768 VQNSELDGNN

-864 LNRIDFAA
+864 LNRVDFTA
-872 GHNSLDEQATQRL
+872 GQDSLDEQATQRL

-957 ETFSESIQDEQQ
+957 ETFSDSVQDEQQ

-998 RLRDSITIAE
+998 RLRDSITIPE

-1019 KRVKAYLVNQAQVE
+1019 KRVKAFLVNQADIE

>member
-11 YHRQPRW
+11 YHQQPRW
-18 LRVSEWC
+18 LRASEWC

-33 LLLGLVTPYVLTSKL
+33 LLLGLVTPYVLTAKL

-74 RVTNFSIAEAEQ
+74 RVTNFSIAEADQ

-146 SQSLP
+146 SQSSP
-151 EETKEEP
+151 EEAEEGA
-158 GDEGGIPHLR
+158 GDESGIPHLR

-173 VTDGKV
+173 VADGKV

-199 ENLDTHATI
+199 ANLDTHATI
-208 SDSARSEEQGSP
+208 SDNARSEEQGSS

-250 GKVKIK
+250 GKVVIK

-277 GTLDFSVGYKV
+277 GTLDFSVGYEV
-288 SETEQGFRFRANDG
+288 METEQGFRFRANDG

-312 DTTSQRISLDTF
+312 DTTRQRIALDTF

-338 DIAGLKLKA
+338 DIAGLKLEA
-347 PFINGVYDNDGLDL
+347 PYINGVYDNDGLDL
-361 VSLLMPAGV
+361 VSLLMPAGIA
-370 VQNNAEPEENSQSE
+370 QNNAEPEDNPQPEE
-384 ASAAWRVVLGK
+384 TTAWQVVLGE
-395 LAITEGDIQLH
+395 LAISEGDVQLH

-421 TVTTSKI
+421 TLTTSEI
-428 DSNFSVPVDYDVTLA
+428 DSHFSTPVDYEVALA

-455 QGELITRGSADLATQ
+455 QGELVTRGSADLATQ
-470 AVAGELTLSAIALS
+470 AVVGELTLSDIALS

-497 LSEGALSVTTR
+497 LSEGALSATTR

-513 SGKKLQVSGDATV
+513 SGKTLLVSGDATV
-526 ANLTI
+526 DNLTI
-531 LDGLHFEPLVKWQT
+531 LDGLHYEPLVKWQS
-545 LDVADLRFNLDN
+545 LDVADLRFSLAD
-557 NTLDIAAINITEPY
+557 NTLDMASVNIIEPY

-580 RTNIGAII
+580 RTNIGAIV
-588 RSGESEEEANEP
+588 RSGES
-600 SSDKARETG
+600 SSDNASKA
-609 DTEGDSV
+609 
-616 DTPVT
+616 
-621 GDAEGSVNTPETG
+621 GDAKEGSVNTPENG
-634 QAEGDSVNTP
+634 EAEGDSVDTSV
-644 ETGQAEGS
+644 TGEAEGS
-652 PLAISIAV
+652 SLAISIAA

-757 KGLLSLDVRYK
+757 KGLLSLDVHYK

-864 LNRIDFAA
+864 LNRVDFAA
-872 GHNSLDEQATQRL
+872 GQDSLNEQATQRL

-928 AQDALPDNFSASNVP
+928 AQDALPDDFSASNVP

-957 ETFSESIQDEQQ
+957 ETFSDSVQDEQQ

-998 RLRDSITIAE
+998 RLRDSITIPE

-1019 KRVKAYLVNQAQVE
+1019 KRVKAFLVNQADIE

>member
-1 MSKLNTWRKG
+1 MSKLNTWRQG

-146 SQSLP
+146 SQSSP
-151 EETKEEP
+151 EEAEEGA
-158 GDEGGIPHLR
+158 GDESGIPHLR

-173 VTDGKV
+173 VADGKV

-199 ENLDTHATI
+199 ANLDTHATI
-208 SDSARSEEQGSP
+208 SDNARSEEQGSS

-250 GKVKIK
+250 GKVVIK

-277 GTLDFSVGYKV
+277 GTLDFSVGYEV
-288 SETEQGFRFRANDG
+288 RETEQGFRFRANDG

-312 DTTSQRISLDTF
+312 DTTRQRIALDTF

-338 DIAGLKLKA
+338 DIAGLKLEA
-347 PFINGVYDNDGLDL
+347 PYINGVYDNDGLDL
-361 VSLLMPAGV
+361 VSLLMPAGIA
-370 VQNNAEPEENSQSE
+370 QNNAEPEDNPQPEE
-384 ASAAWRVVLGK
+384 TTAWQVVLGE
-395 LAITEGDIQLH
+395 LAISEGDVQLH

-421 TVTTSKI
+421 TLTTSEI
-428 DSNFSVPVDYDVTLA
+428 DSHFSTPVDYEVALA

-455 QGELITRGSADLATQ
+455 QGELVTRGSADLATQ
-470 AVAGELTLSAIALS
+470 AVVGELTLSDIALS

-497 LSEGALSVTTR
+497 LSEGALSATTR

-513 SGKKLQVSGDATV
+513 SGKTLLVSGDATV
-526 ANLTI
+526 DNLTI
-531 LDGLHFEPLVKWQT
+531 LDGLHYEPLVKWQS
-545 LDVADLRFNLDN
+545 LDVADLRFSLDD
-557 NTLDIAAINITEPY
+557 NTLAIASVNITEPY

-588 RSGESEEEANEP
+588 RSGES
-600 SSDKARETG
+600 SSDDASETG
-609 DTEGDSV
+609 DAKGGSVNSPENGEAEGDSV
-616 DTPVT
+616 DTPET
-621 GDAEGSVNTPETG
+621 GD
-634 QAEGDSVNTP
+634 AEGDSVNTP
-644 ETGQAEGS
+644 ETSDAEGS
-652 PLAISIAV
+652 TLAISIAA

-757 KGLLSLDVRYK
+757 KGLLSLDVHYK

-864 LNRIDFAA
+864 LNRVDFAA
-872 GHNSLDEQATQRL
+872 GQDSLNEQATQRL

-928 AQDALPDNFSASNVP
+928 AQDALPDDFSASNVP

-957 ETFSESIQDEQQ
+957 ETFSDSVQDEQQ

-998 RLRDSITIAE
+998 LLRDSITIPE

>member
-1 MSKLNTWRKG
+1 MSKITTWRRG
-11 YHRQPRW
+11 YHEQPRW
-18 LRVSEWC
+18 LRISEWC
-25 LLAYLLYA
+25 LLAYVLYA
-33 LLLGLVTPYVLTSKL
+33 VVLGLVTPYVLTSKL
-48 PAALSQSLGREVTV
+48 PTALSQSLGREVTV
-62 EAISINPFLLRI
+62 ENISINPFLLRV
-74 RVTNFSIAEAEQ
+74 RVANFRIAEADQ
-86 RNDFVRFSQL
+86 QGDFVRFKQL
-96 EADAA
+96 EVDAA

-116 YLNGPYAR
+116 YLNAPYAR
-124 LTREQGGETTEFNF
+124 LAREQGGDTTEFNF

-146 SQSLP
+146 SQAAS
-151 EETKEEP
+151 EETEKEAS
-158 GDEGGIPHLR
+158 DDGGIPHLR

-179 EVFDRV
+179 EVFDRL
-185 SGAELVYPDLALEL
+185 SGAELVYPNLALEL
-199 ENLDTHATI
+199 ANLDTHATI
-208 SDSARSEEQGSP
+208 SDAARSEEAGSP

-227 VTTTEGGT
+227 VSTTEGGT
-235 VYVDGLFQLAPLALT
+235 LYVDGLFQLAPLAFT
-250 GKVKIK
+250 GKVVIK

-277 GTLDFSVGYKV
+277 GTLDFSVGYEV
-288 SETEQGFRFRANDG
+288 RETEQGFRFRANDG

-312 DTTSQRISLDTF
+312 DTTRQRIALDTF

-338 DIAGLKLKA
+338 DIAGLKLEA
-347 PFINGVYDNDGLDL
+347 PYINGVYDNDGLDL
-361 VSLLMPAGV
+361 VSLLMPAGIA
-370 VQNNAEPEENSQSE
+370 QNNAEPEDNPQPEE
-384 ASAAWRVVLGK
+384 TTAWQVVLGE
-395 LAITEGDIQLH
+395 LAISEGDVQLH

-421 TVTTSKI
+421 TLTTSEI
-428 DSNFSVPVDYDVTLA
+428 DSHFSTPVDYEVALA

-455 QGELITRGSADLATQ
+455 QGELVTRGSADLATQ
-470 AVAGELTLSAIALS
+470 AVVGELTLSDIALS

-497 LSEGALSVTTR
+497 LSEGALSATTR

-513 SGKKLQVSGDATV
+513 SGKTLLVSGDATV
-526 ANLTI
+526 DNLTI
-531 LDGLHFEPLVKWQT
+531 LDGLHYEPLVKWQS
-545 LDVADLRFNLDN
+545 LDVADLRFSLAD
-557 NTLDIAAINITEPY
+557 NTLDMASVNIIEPY

-588 RSGESEEEANEP
+588 RSGES
-600 SSDKARETG
+600 SSENASE
-609 DTEGDSV
+609 V
-616 DTPVT
+616 
-621 GDAEGSVNTPETG
+621 GDAKEGSVNTPENGEAEGESVDTPETG
-634 QAEGDSVNTP
+634 DAEGDSVNTP
-644 ETGQAEGS
+644 ETSDAEGS
-652 PLAISIAV
+652 TLAISIAA

-757 KGLLSLDVRYK
+757 KGLLSLDVHYK

-864 LNRIDFAA
+864 LNRVDFAA
-872 GHNSLDEQATQRL
+872 GQDSLNEQATLRL

-928 AQDALPDNFSASNVP
+928 AQDALPDDFSASNVP

-957 ETFSESIQDEQQ
+957 ETFSDSVQDEQQ

-998 RLRDSITIAE
+998 RLRDSITIPE

>member
-11 YHRQPRW
+11 YHQQPRW
-18 LRVSEWC
+18 LRASEWC

-33 LLLGLVTPYVLTSKL
+33 LLLGLVTPYVLTAKL

-74 RVTNFSIAEAEQ
+74 RVTNFSIAEADQ

-146 SQSLP
+146 SQSSP
-151 EETKEEP
+151 EEAEEGA
-158 GDEGGIPHLR
+158 GDESGIPHLR

-173 VTDGKV
+173 VADGKV

-199 ENLDTHATI
+199 ANLDTHATI
-208 SDSARSEEQGSP
+208 SDNARSEEQGSS

-250 GKVKIK
+250 GKVVIK

-277 GTLDFSVGYKV
+277 GTLDFSVGYEV
-288 SETEQGFRFRANDG
+288 METEQGFRFRANDG

-312 DTTSQRISLDTF
+312 DTTRQRIALDTF

-338 DIAGLKLKA
+338 DIAGLKLEA
-347 PFINGVYDNDGLDL
+347 PYINGVYDNDGLDL
-361 VSLLMPAGV
+361 VSLLMPAGIA
-370 VQNNAEPEENSQSE
+370 QNNAEPEDNPQPEE
-384 ASAAWRVVLGK
+384 TTAWQVVLGE
-395 LAITEGDIQLH
+395 LAISEGDVQLH

-421 TVTTSKI
+421 TLTTSEI
-428 DSNFSVPVDYDVTLA
+428 DSHFSTPVDYEVALA

-455 QGELITRGSADLATQ
+455 QGELVTRGSADLATQ
-470 AVAGELTLSAIALS
+470 AVVGELTLSDIALS

-497 LSEGALSVTTR
+497 LSEGALSATTR

-513 SGKKLQVSGDATV
+513 SGKTLLVSGDATV
-526 ANLTI
+526 DNLTI
-531 LDGLHFEPLVKWQT
+531 LDGLHYEPLVKWQS
-545 LDVADLRFNLDN
+545 LDVADLRFSLAD
-557 NTLDIAAINITEPY
+557 NTLDMASVNIIEPY

-580 RTNIGAII
+580 RTNIGAIV
-588 RSGESEEEANEP
+588 RSGES
-600 SSDKARETG
+600 SSDNASKA
-609 DTEGDSV
+609 
-616 DTPVT
+616 
-621 GDAEGSVNTPETG
+621 GDAKEGSVNTPENG
-634 QAEGDSVNTP
+634 EAEGDSVDTSV
-644 ETGQAEGS
+644 TGEAEGS
-652 PLAISIAV
+652 SLAISIAA

-757 KGLLSLDVRYK
+757 KGLLSLDVHYK

-864 LNRIDFAA
+864 LNRVDFAA
-872 GHNSLDEQATQRL
+872 GQDSLNEQATQRL

-928 AQDALPDNFSASNVP
+928 AQDALPDDFSASNVP

-957 ETFSESIQDEQQ
+957 ETFSDSVQDEQQ

-986 QVTRALHIAMYN
+986 RVTRALHIAMYN
-998 RLRDSITIAE
+998 RLRDSITIPE

>member
-11 YHRQPRW
+11 YHQQPRW

-33 LLLGLVTPYVLTSKL
+33 LLLGLVTPYVLTAKL

-74 RVTNFSIAEAEQ
+74 RVTNFSIAEADQ

-146 SQSLP
+146 SQSSP
-151 EETKEEP
+151 EEAEEGA
-158 GDEGGIPHLR
+158 GDESGIPHLR

-173 VTDGKV
+173 VADGKV

-199 ENLDTHATI
+199 ANLDTHATI
-208 SDSARSEEQGSP
+208 SDNARSEEQGSS

-250 GKVKIK
+250 GKVVIK

-277 GTLDFSVGYKV
+277 GTLDFSVGYEV
-288 SETEQGFRFRANDG
+288 RETEQGFRFRANDG

-312 DTTSQRISLDTF
+312 DTTRQRIALDTF

-338 DIAGLKLKA
+338 DIAGLKLEA
-347 PFINGVYDNDGLDL
+347 PYINGVYDNDGLDL
-361 VSLLMPAGV
+361 VSLLMPAGIA
-370 VQNNAEPEENSQSE
+370 QNNAEPEDNPQPEE
-384 ASAAWRVVLGK
+384 TTAWQVVLGE
-395 LAITEGDIQLH
+395 LAISEGDVQLH

-421 TVTTSKI
+421 TLTTSEI
-428 DSNFSVPVDYDVTLA
+428 DSHFSTPVDYEVALA

-455 QGELITRGSADLATQ
+455 QGELVARGSADLATQ
-470 AVAGELTLSAIALS
+470 AVVGELTLSDIALS

-497 LSEGALSVTTR
+497 LSEGALSATTR

-513 SGKKLQVSGDATV
+513 SGKTLLVSGDATV
-526 ANLTI
+526 DNLTI
-531 LDGLHFEPLVKWQT
+531 LDGLHYEPLVKWQS
-545 LDVADLRFNLDN
+545 LDVADLRFSLDD
-557 NTLDIAAINITEPY
+557 NTLDIASINITEPY

-588 RSGESEEEANEP
+588 RSGES
-600 SSDKARETG
+600 SSENASE
-609 DTEGDSV
+609 V
-616 DTPVT
+616 
-621 GDAEGSVNTPETG
+621 GDAKEGSVNTPENG
-634 QAEGDSVNTP
+634 E
-644 ETGQAEGS
+644 AEGS
-652 PLAISIAV
+652 PLAISIAA

-693 TSNAGSAAK
+693 TSDAGSAAK

-715 SLKGEINPLLEELF
+715 SLKGELNPLLEELF

-864 LNRIDFAA
+864 LNRVDFAA
-872 GHNSLDEQATQRL
+872 GQDSLNEQATQRL

-928 AQDALPDNFSASNVP
+928 AQDALPDDFSASNVP

-957 ETFSESIQDEQQ
+957 ETFSDSVQDEQQ

-986 QVTRALHIAMYN
+986 QVTRALHITMYN
-998 RLRDSITIAE
+998 RLRDSITIPE

>member
-1 MSKLNTWRKG
+1 MSKLNTWRQG
-11 YHRQPRW
+11 YHQQPRW

-146 SQSLP
+146 SQSSP

-173 VTDGKV
+173 VMDGKV

-347 PFINGVYDNDGLDL
+347 PYINGVYDNDGLDL

-370 VQNNAEPEENSQSE
+370 AQNNAEPEYNSQSE

-443 ISGNSQAIPENA
+443 ISGNSQAIPETA
-455 QGELITRGSADLATQ
+455 RGEIVTRGSANLATQ
-470 AVAGELTLSAIALS
+470 AVNGELTLSDIALS

-497 LSEGALSVTTR
+497 LSEGALSATTR

-531 LDGLHFEPLVKWQT
+531 LDGLHYEPLVKWQT
-545 LDVADLRFNLDN
+545 LDIAELRFSLDD
-557 NTLDIAAINITEPY
+557 NTLDIASVNITEPY

-588 RSGESEEEANEP
+588 RDGESSKKDSE
-600 SSDKARETG
+600 SSSGNSPNTHDG
-609 DTEGDSV
+609 EGAS
-616 DTPVT
+616 
-621 GDAEGSVNTPETG
+621 E
-634 QAEGDSVNTP
+634 
-644 ETGQAEGS
+644 
-652 PLAISIAV
+652 PLAISIAA

-693 TSNAGSAAK
+693 TSDAGSAAK

-786 LGRKSD
+786 LGKKSD

-864 LNRIDFAA
+864 LNRVDFAA
-872 GHNSLDEQATQRL
+872 GQNSLDEQTTQRL

-957 ETFSESIQDEQQ
+957 ETFSDSVQDEQQ

-980 EPVTEQ
+980 EAVTEQ

-998 RLRDSITIAE
+998 RLRDSITIPE

>member
-11 YHRQPRW
+11 YHQQPRW

-33 LLLGLVTPYVLTSKL
+33 LLLGLITPYVLTAKL
-48 PAALSQSLGREVTV
+48 PTALSQSLGREVTV
-62 EAISINPFLLRI
+62 ETISINPFLLRV
-74 RVTNFSIAEAEQ
+74 RVANFRIAEADQ
-86 RNDFVRFSQL
+86 QGDFIRFTQL

-101 FWRTLLTFTPTLEHF
+101 FWRTLLTFRPTLEHF

-124 LTREQGGETTEFNF
+124 LAREQGGDTTEFNF
-138 SDIIRHIQ
+138 SDIIRHVQ
-146 SQSLP
+146 SQSSP
-151 EETKEEP
+151 EEINEES
-158 GDEGGIPHLR
+158 GDESGIPHLR

-199 ENLDTHATI
+199 ANLDTRATI
-208 SDSARSEEQGSP
+208 SDNARSEEQGSP
-220 DNLYQVN
+220 ENLYQVN

-250 GKVKIK
+250 GKVVIK

-263 WPLSDDIIKARLTD
+263 WPLSDDIIKARLTE
-277 GTLDFSVGYKV
+277 GTLDFSVGYDMR
-288 SETEQGFRFRANDG
+288 ETEQGFRFRANDG

-312 DTTSQRISLDTF
+312 DTTRQRIALDRF
-324 SLTDMRL
+324 SLTDVRL

-338 DIAGLKLKA
+338 DIAGLNLKA
-347 PFINGVYDNDGLDL
+347 PYINGIYDNEGLDL
-361 VSLLMPAGV
+361 VSLLMPAGIA
-370 VQNNAEPEENSQSE
+370 QNNAEPEDNSQPE
-384 ASAAWRVVLGK
+384 ETTAWQVVLGE
-395 LAITEGDIQLH
+395 LAISEGDVQLH

-421 TVTTSKI
+421 EVTTSEI
-428 DSNFSVPVDYDVTLA
+428 DSHFSTPVDYEVSLA

-455 QGELITRGSADLATQ
+455 QGEVTTRGSADLATQ
-470 AVAGELTLSAIALS
+470 AVVGELTLSDIALS

-497 LSEGALSVTTR
+497 LSEGALSATTR
-508 YEVAE
+508 YDVAE
-513 SGKKLQVSGDATV
+513 SGKTLLVSGDVTV
-526 ANLTI
+526 DNLTI
-531 LDGLHFEPLVKWQT
+531 LDGLHYEPLVKWQS
-545 LDVADLRFNLDN
+545 LDVADLRFSLDD
-557 NTLDIAAINITEPY
+557 NTLDIASVNITEPY

-588 RSGESEEEANEP
+588 RSDES
-600 SSDKARETG
+600 SSDDASQTG
-609 DTEGDSV
+609 NS
-616 DTPVT
+616 
-621 GDAEGSVNTPETG
+621 EGSVNTPETG
-634 QAEGDSVNTP
+634 EAEEDSADTPETGDAEGDSVDTP
-644 ETGQAEGS
+644 ETGVVEDS
-652 PLAISIAV
+652 PLAISIAA

-693 TSNAGSAAK
+693 TSDAGSAAK

-768 VQNSELDGDN
+768 VQNSELDGNN

-864 LNRIDFAA
+864 LNRVDFAA
-872 GHNSLDEQATQRL
+872 GQDSLDEQAKQRL

-957 ETFSESIQDEQQ
+957 ETFSDSVQDEQQ

-998 RLRDSITIAE
+998 RLRDSISIPE

-1050 SSVELSLQAD
+1050 SSVELSLQADYKD

>member
-11 YHRQPRW
+11 YHQQPRW
-18 LRVSEWC
+18 LRASEWC

-74 RVTNFSIAEAEQ
+74 RVTNFSIAEADQ

-146 SQSLP
+146 SQSSP
-151 EETKEEP
+151 EEAEEGA
-158 GDEGGIPHLR
+158 GDESGIPHLR

-173 VTDGKV
+173 VADGKV

-199 ENLDTHATI
+199 ANLDTHATI
-208 SDSARSEEQGSP
+208 SDNARSEEQGSS

-250 GKVKIK
+250 GKVVIK

-277 GTLDFSVGYKV
+277 GTLDFSVGYEV
-288 SETEQGFRFRANDG
+288 RETEQGFRFRANDG

-312 DTTSQRISLDTF
+312 DTTRQRIALERF

-338 DIAGLKLKA
+338 DIAGLKLEA
-347 PFINGVYDNDGLDL
+347 PYINGVYDNDGLDL
-361 VSLLMPAGV
+361 VSLLMPAGIA
-370 VQNNAEPEENSQSE
+370 QNNAEPEDNPQPEE
-384 ASAAWRVVLGK
+384 TTAWQVVLGE
-395 LAITEGDIQLH
+395 LAISEGDVQLH

-421 TVTTSKI
+421 TLTTSEI
-428 DSNFSVPVDYDVTLA
+428 DSHFSTPVDYEVALA

-455 QGELITRGSADLATQ
+455 QGELVTRGSADLATQ
-470 AVAGELTLSAIALS
+470 AVVGELTLSDIALS

-497 LSEGALSVTTR
+497 LSEGALSATTR

-513 SGKKLQVSGDATV
+513 SGKTLLVSGDATV
-526 ANLTI
+526 DNLTI
-531 LDGLHFEPLVKWQT
+531 LDGLHYEPLVKWQS
-545 LDVADLRFNLDN
+545 LDVADLRFSLAD
-557 NTLDIAAINITEPY
+557 NTLDMASVNIIEPY

-580 RTNIGAII
+580 RTNIGAIV
-588 RSGESEEEANEP
+588 RSGES
-600 SSDKARETG
+600 SSDNASKA
-609 DTEGDSV
+609 
-616 DTPVT
+616 
-621 GDAEGSVNTPETG
+621 GDAKEGSVNTPENG
-634 QAEGDSVNTP
+634 EAEGDSVDTSV
-644 ETGQAEGS
+644 TGEAEGS
-652 PLAISIAV
+652 SLAISIAA

-693 TSNAGSAAK
+693 TSDAGSAAK

-715 SLKGEINPLLEELF
+715 SLKGELNPLLEELF

-768 VQNSELDGDN
+768 VQNSELDGNN

-864 LNRIDFAA
+864 LNRVDFAA
-872 GHNSLDEQATQRL
+872 GQDSLNEQATQRL

-957 ETFSESIQDEQQ
+957 ETFSDSVQDEQQ

-998 RLRDSITIAE
+998 RLRDSITIPE

-1019 KRVKAYLVNQAQVE
+1019 KRVKAFLVNQADIE

>member
-1 MSKLNTWRKG
+1 MSKLNTWRQG
-11 YHRQPRW
+11 YHQQPRW

-33 LLLGLVTPYVLTSKL
+33 LLLGLITPYVLTSKL
-48 PAALSQSLGREVTV
+48 PGALLQSLGREVTV
-62 EAISINPFLLRI
+62 KTISINPFLLRL
-74 RVTNFSIAEAEQ
+74 RVTDFRIAEADK
-86 RNDFVRFSQL
+86 RGDFIRFSLL
-96 EADAA
+96 EADAG

-116 YLNGPYAR
+116 YLSSPYAR
-124 LTREQGGETTEFNF
+124 LAREHGGEVTEFNF

-146 SQSLP
+146 SQSATAEP
-151 EETKEEP
+151 EEVSS
-158 GDEGGIPHLR
+158 EGSIPHLR
-168 LGLLN
+168 LGLFRL
-173 VTDGKV
+173 TEGKV
-179 EVFDRV
+179 EVFDQV
-185 SGAELVYPDLALEL
+185 SGAELVYPHLALEL

-208 SDSARSEEQGSP
+208 SDSARSKEQDSQ

-227 VTTTEGGT
+227 VTTAEGGT

-250 GKVKIK
+250 GKVVIK

-277 GTLDFSVGYKV
+277 GTLDFSVGYEV
-288 SETEQGFRFRANDG
+288 SDTEQGFRFRANDG
-302 QLAVHSLALS
+302 QLAIHSLALS
-312 DTTSQRISLDTF
+312 DTTSQRIALDTF
-324 SLTDMRL
+324 SLSDIQL

-338 DIAGLKLKA
+338 DIAGLNLKA
-347 PFINGVYDNDGLDL
+347 PYIHGVYDNDGLDL
-361 VSLLMPAGV
+361 ISLLMPAGLA
-370 VQNNAEPEENSQSE
+370 QNNAEPEDNSQSE
-384 ASAAWRVVLGK
+384 ASSAWRVVLDK

-406 DKAVAQSMYWRVHPI
+406 DKAVAQSMYWRVNPI
-421 TVTTSKI
+421 TVTTSEI
-428 DSNFSVPVDYDVTLA
+428 DSHFSTPVDYDVTLA

-484 QVQSYLTPFVNLS
+484 QVQPYLTPFVNLS

-621 GDAEGSVNTPETG
+621 GDAEG
-634 QAEGDSVNTP
+634 DSVNTP

-652 PLAISIAV
+652 PLAISIAA

-864 LNRIDFAA
+864 LNRVDFAA
-872 GHNSLDEQATQRL
+872 GQNSLDEQATQRL

-920 HQQLLERS
+920 HQRLLERS
-928 AQDALPDNFSASNVP
+928 GQDALPNNFSASNVP

-957 ETFSESIQDEQQ
+957 ETFSNSVQDEQQ

-974 LQNNNE
+974 LQNNND

-986 QVTRALHIAMYN
+986 QVTRALHISMYN
-998 RLRDSITIAE
+998 RLRDSITIPE

-1019 KRVKAYLVNQAQVE
+1019 KRVKAYLVNQAHIE